1 MSEQVKNIAMIS
13 LEDGV
18 AMPGLS
24 FYLDAVKRDACE
36 AVKYTVKED
45 SYVFLANPMPD
56 KVAGKVVFYPVGVV
70 AKIKQYVRNSNKT
83 MRVLMQSV
91 KRAKLVEYKKNT
103 CYMCSVQELEDKDD
117 TTADERKA
125 IMSLLRDKLRESA
138 DSGMTRNSVLF
149 SKVLAND
156 TIGSLTDA
164 MADYITIPNDNR
176 QELLE
181 LVDVK
186 ERAFRLIQII
196 DEELEVSKIKREIAE
211 KTNQESAKNQRNF
224 ILREQMSVIRRELG
238 EDGTDEKAEEF
249 QKRLDEAGCSQEVYD
264 KIAKEIKNYKSIP
277 ISSMESSV
285 AANYIDVMLSYPW
298 SVSTEDNDDIKSA
311 IEILNKDHYG
321 LEEVKDRI
329 IDYLAVHILNKKGNL
344 PIICLVGPP
353 GTGKTSIARS
363 IARATHRKYVRLSL
377 GGVRDEAEIRGHR
390 KTYVGAM
397 PGRIV
402 QSIIKAKV
410 NNPLMLLDE
419 IDKVSS
425 DYKGDVSSALLEVL
439 DGEQNREF
447 NDHYMAVPVDLSNVL
462 FIATAN
468 DISAIPG
475 PLLDRMEIIEI
486 SGYTENEKY
495 NIARLYLIDKTR
507 ENNGLSK
514 SQFKMDAGSIKDVIR
529 HYTREAG
536 VRNLERSIDK
546 ACRKACRKLLT
557 GEIDAAKITKKNIQD
572 YLGPYKYKD
581 EKGNLKDRV
590 GAVTGLAWTA
600 VGGVTLEIEVNVL
613 PGTGALQ
620 LTGKMGDVMK
630 ESAYAGMSYIR
641 SLKESA
647 ALGDDYF
654 AKHDFH
660 IHIPEG
666 AVPKDGPS
674 AGITMATALYSA
686 IFGVPVDGKTAMTG
700 EITLRGEVLPIGG
713 LKEKLL
719 AAKMQGIK
727 KVLIPEA
734 NESDYLQLDSDI
746 VDGLDIHLVNK
757 MKQVLD
763 YALVGGTNGCK
774 KC

>member
-1 MSEQVKNIAMIS
+1 MNKEIKNIAMIS
-13 LEDGV
+13 LKDGV
-18 AMPGLS
+18 AMPGVS

-36 AVKYTVKED
+36 AVKRTVKDD
-45 SYVFLANPMPD
+45 SYIFLAIPTSE
-56 KVAGKVVFYPVGVV
+56 KIAGKVTFYPVGVI
-70 AKIKQYVRNSNKT
+70 ARIKQYVRNTNKT
-83 MRVLMQSV
+83 MRVLLQSV
-91 KRAKLVEYKKNT
+91 KRAQLIEYNKDT
-103 CYMCSVQELEDKDD
+103 CYMCSVHEIDEKDEV
-117 TTADERKA
+117 TADEKRA
-125 IMSLLRDKLRESA
+125 ILSLLRDKLKEA
-138 DSGMTRNSVLF
+138 VDNGMTRNNVMF
-149 SKVLAND
+149 SKVAAND
-156 TIGSLTDA
+156 SIGSLTDS
-164 MADYITIPNDNR
+164 MADYITIPNDSR
-176 QELLE
+176 QELIE

-186 ERAFRLIQII
+186 ERAFRFIQIL
-196 DEELEVSKIKREIAE
+196 DEELEVAKIKREILE

-224 ILREQMSVIRRELG
+224 ILREQMAVIRRELG
-238 EDGTDEKAEEF
+238 EDGTDEKVDEF
-249 QKRLDEAGCSQEVYD
+249 QKRLDASGCSPEVYE
-264 KIAKEIKNYKSIP
+264 KISKEIKNYKSIP
-277 ISSMESSV
+277 LSSMESSV
-285 AANYIDVMLSYPW
+285 TANYIDVMLSYPW
-298 SVSTEDNDDIKSA
+298 NIATEENSDIKSA
-311 IEILNKDHYG
+311 IDILDKDHYG

-363 IARATHRKYVRLSL
+363 IARATERKYIRLSL

-402 QSIIKAKV
+402 QSMIKAKV

-419 IDKVSS
+419 IDKVGS

-439 DGEQNREF
+439 DSEQNNEF
-447 NDHYMAVPVDLSNVL
+447 NDHYMGVPVDLSNVL

-468 DISAIPG
+468 DISTIPG

-495 NIARLYLIDKTR
+495 NIAKLYLVDKTR
-507 ENNGLSK
+507 ERNGLTK
-514 SQFKMDAGSIKDVIR
+514 IQFKMDAGAIRDIIR

-536 VRNLERSIDK
+536 VRNLERNIDK
-546 ACRKACRKLLT
+546 VCRKACRKILA
-557 GEIDAAKITKKNIQD
+557 GEIETAKITKKNIQD
-572 YLGPYKYKD
+572 YIGPYKYKD
-581 EKGNLKDRV
+581 EKNNLKDRV
-590 GAVTGLAWTA
+590 GVVTGLAWTA

-613 PGTGALQ
+613 PGSGAVQ

-654 AKHDFH
+654 TKHDFH

-686 IFGVPVDGKTAMTG
+686 IFSAPVDGKTAMTG

-719 AAKMQGIK
+719 AAKLQGVK
-727 KVLIPEA
+727 RVLIPAA

-746 VDGLDIHLVNK
+746 VSGLEIHLVDK
-757 MKQVLD
+757 MRQVLD
-763 YALVGGTNGCK
+763 YALVR
-774 KC
+774 

>member
-1 MSEQVKNIAMIS
+1 MNKEIKNIAMIS
-13 LEDGV
+13 LKDGV
-18 AMPGLS
+18 AMPGVS

-36 AVKYTVKED
+36 AVKRTVKDD
-45 SYVFLANPMPD
+45 SYIFLATPTSE
-56 KVAGKVVFYPVGVV
+56 KIAGKVTFYPVGVI
-70 AKIKQYVRNSNKT
+70 ARIKQYVRNTNKT
-83 MRVLMQSV
+83 MRVLLQSV
-91 KRAKLVEYKKNT
+91 KRAQLIEYNKDT
-103 CYMCSVQELEDKDD
+103 CYMCSVHEIDEKDEV
-117 TTADERKA
+117 TADEKRA
-125 IMSLLRDKLRESA
+125 ILSLLRDKLKEA
-138 DSGMTRNSVLF
+138 VDNGMTRNNVMF
-149 SKVLAND
+149 SKVAAND
-156 TIGSLTDA
+156 SIGSLTDS
-164 MADYITIPNDNR
+164 MADYITIPNDSR
-176 QELLE
+176 QELIE

-186 ERAFRLIQII
+186 ERAFRFIQIL
-196 DEELEVSKIKREIAE
+196 DEELEVAKIKREILE

-224 ILREQMSVIRRELG
+224 ILREQMAVIRRELG
-238 EDGTDEKAEEF
+238 EDGTDEKVDEF
-249 QKRLDEAGCSQEVYD
+249 QKRLDASGCSPEVYE
-264 KIAKEIKNYKSIP
+264 KISKEINNYKSIP
-277 ISSMESSV
+277 LSSMESSV
-285 AANYIDVMLSYPW
+285 TANYIDVMLSYPW
-298 SVSTEDNDDIKSA
+298 NIATEENSDIKSA
-311 IEILNKDHYG
+311 IDTLDKDHYG

-363 IARATHRKYVRLSL
+363 IARATERKYIRLSL

-402 QSIIKAKV
+402 QSMIKAKV

-419 IDKVSS
+419 IDKVGS
-425 DYKGDVSSALLEVL
+425 DYKGDASSALLEVL
-439 DGEQNREF
+439 DSEQNNEF
-447 NDHYMAVPVDLSNVL
+447 NDHYMGVPVDLSNVL

-468 DISAIPG
+468 DISTIPG

-495 NIARLYLIDKTR
+495 NIAKLYLVDKTR
-507 ENNGLSK
+507 ERNGLTK
-514 SQFKMDAGSIKDVIR
+514 VQFKMDAGAIRDIIR

-536 VRNLERSIDK
+536 VRNLERNIDK
-546 ACRKACRKLLT
+546 VCRKACRKILA
-557 GEIDAAKITKKNIQD
+557 GEIETAKITKKNIQD
-572 YLGPYKYKD
+572 YIGPYKYKD
-581 EKGNLKDRV
+581 EKNNLKDRV
-590 GAVTGLAWTA
+590 GVVTGLAWTA

-613 PGTGALQ
+613 PGSGAVQ

-654 AKHDFH
+654 TKHDFH

-686 IFGVPVDGKTAMTG
+686 IFDAPVDGKTAMTG

-719 AAKMQGIK
+719 AAKLQGVK
-727 KVLIPEA
+727 RVLIPAA
-734 NESDYLQLDSDI
+734 NESDYLQLDFDI
-746 VDGLDIHLVNK
+746 VSGLEIHLVDK
-757 MKQVLD
+757 MRQVLD
-763 YALVGGTNGCK
+763 YALVR
-774 KC
+774 

>member
-1 MSEQVKNIAMIS
+1 MNKEIKNIAMIS
-13 LEDGV
+13 LKDGV
-18 AMPGLS
+18 AMPGVS

-36 AVKYTVKED
+36 AVKRTVKDD
-45 SYVFLANPMPD
+45 SYIFLATPTSE
-56 KVAGKVVFYPVGVV
+56 KIAGKVTFYPVGVI
-70 AKIKQYVRNSNKT
+70 ARIKQYVRNTNKT
-83 MRVLMQSV
+83 MRVLLQSV
-91 KRAKLVEYKKNT
+91 KRAQLIEYNKDT
-103 CYMCSVQELEDKDD
+103 CYMCSVHEIDEKDEV
-117 TTADERKA
+117 TADEKRA
-125 IMSLLRDKLRESA
+125 ILSLLRDKLKEA
-138 DSGMTRNSVLF
+138 VDNGMTRNNVMF
-149 SKVLAND
+149 SKVAAND
-156 TIGSLTDA
+156 SIGSLTDS
-164 MADYITIPNDNR
+164 MADYITIPNDSR
-176 QELLE
+176 QELIE

-186 ERAFRLIQII
+186 ERAFRFIQIL
-196 DEELEVSKIKREIAE
+196 DEELEVAKIKREILE

-224 ILREQMSVIRRELG
+224 ILREQMAVIRRELG
-238 EDGTDEKAEEF
+238 EDGTDEKVDEF
-249 QKRLDEAGCSQEVYD
+249 QKRLDASGCSPEVYE
-264 KIAKEIKNYKSIP
+264 KISKEIKNYKSIP
-277 ISSMESSV
+277 LSSMESSV
-285 AANYIDVMLSYPW
+285 TANYIDVMLSYPW
-298 SVSTEDNDDIKSA
+298 NIATEENSDIKSA
-311 IEILNKDHYG
+311 IDILDKDHYG

-363 IARATHRKYVRLSL
+363 IARATERKYIRLSL

-402 QSIIKAKV
+402 QSMIKAKV

-419 IDKVSS
+419 IDKVGS

-439 DGEQNREF
+439 DSEQNNEF
-447 NDHYMAVPVDLSNVL
+447 NDHYMGVPVDLSNVL

-468 DISAIPG
+468 DISTIPG

-495 NIARLYLIDKTR
+495 NIAKLYLVDKTR
-507 ENNGLSK
+507 ERNGLTK
-514 SQFKMDAGSIKDVIR
+514 IQFKMNAGAIRDIIR

-536 VRNLERSIDK
+536 VRNLERNIDK
-546 ACRKACRKLLT
+546 VCRKACRKILA
-557 GEIDAAKITKKNIQD
+557 GEIETAKITKKNIQD
-572 YLGPYKYKD
+572 YIGPYKYKD
-581 EKGNLKDRV
+581 EKNNLKDRV
-590 GAVTGLAWTA
+590 GVVTGLAWTA

-613 PGTGALQ
+613 PGSGAVQ

-654 AKHDFH
+654 TKHDFH

-686 IFGVPVDGKTAMTG
+686 IFSAPVDGKTAMTG

-719 AAKMQGIK
+719 AAKLQGVK
-727 KVLIPEA
+727 RVLIPAA

-746 VDGLDIHLVNK
+746 VSGLEIHLVDK
-757 MKQVLD
+757 MRQVLD
-763 YALVGGTNGCK
+763 YALVR
-774 KC
+774 

>member
-1 MSEQVKNIAMIS
+1 MNKEIKNIAMIS
-13 LEDGV
+13 LKDGV
-18 AMPGLS
+18 AMPGVS

-36 AVKYTVKED
+36 AVKRTVKDD
-45 SYVFLANPMPD
+45 SYIFLATPTSE
-56 KVAGKVVFYPVGVV
+56 KIAGKVTFYPVGVI
-70 AKIKQYVRNSNKT
+70 ARIKQYVRNTNKT
-83 MRVLMQSV
+83 MRVLLQSV
-91 KRAKLVEYKKNT
+91 KRAQLIEYNKDT
-103 CYMCSVQELEDKDD
+103 CYMCSVHEIDEKDEV
-117 TTADERKA
+117 TADEKRA
-125 IMSLLRDKLRESA
+125 ILSLLRDKLKEA
-138 DSGMTRNSVLF
+138 VDNGMTRNNVMF
-149 SKVLAND
+149 SKVAAND
-156 TIGSLTDA
+156 SIGSLTDS
-164 MADYITIPNDNR
+164 MADYITIPNDSR
-176 QELLE
+176 QELIE

-186 ERAFRLIQII
+186 ERAFRFIQIL
-196 DEELEVSKIKREIAE
+196 DEELEVAKIKREILE

-224 ILREQMSVIRRELG
+224 ILREQMAVIRRELG
-238 EDGTDEKAEEF
+238 EDGTDEKVDEF
-249 QKRLDEAGCSQEVYD
+249 QKRLDASGCSPEVYE
-264 KIAKEIKNYKSIP
+264 KISKEIKNYKSIP
-277 ISSMESSV
+277 LSSMESSV
-285 AANYIDVMLSYPW
+285 TANYIDVMLSYPW
-298 SVSTEDNDDIKSA
+298 NIATEENSDIKSA
-311 IEILNKDHYG
+311 IDILDKDHYG

-363 IARATHRKYVRLSL
+363 IARATERKYIRLSL

-402 QSIIKAKV
+402 QSMIKAKV

-419 IDKVSS
+419 IDKVGS

-439 DGEQNREF
+439 DSEQNNEF
-447 NDHYMAVPVDLSNVL
+447 NDHYMGVPVDLSNVL

-468 DISAIPG
+468 DISTIPG

-495 NIARLYLIDKTR
+495 NIAKLYLVDKTR
-507 ENNGLSK
+507 ERNGLTK
-514 SQFKMDAGSIKDVIR
+514 IQFKMDAGAIRDIIR

-536 VRNLERSIDK
+536 VRNLERNIDK
-546 ACRKACRKLLT
+546 VCRKACRKILA
-557 GEIDAAKITKKNIQD
+557 GEIETAKITKKNIQD
-572 YLGPYKYKD
+572 YIGPYKYKD
-581 EKGNLKDRV
+581 EKNNLKDRV
-590 GAVTGLAWTA
+590 GVVTGLAWTA

-613 PGTGALQ
+613 PGSGAVQ

-654 AKHDFH
+654 TKHDFH

-686 IFGVPVDGKTAMTG
+686 IFSAPVDGKTAMTG

-719 AAKMQGIK
+719 AAKLKGVK
-727 KVLIPEA
+727 RVLIPAA

-746 VDGLDIHLVNK
+746 VSGLEIHLVDK
-757 MKQVLD
+757 MRQVLD
-763 YALVGGTNGCK
+763 YALVR
-774 KC
+774 

>member
-1 MSEQVKNIAMIS
+1 MNKEIKNIAMIS
-13 LEDGV
+13 LKDGV
-18 AMPGLS
+18 AMPGVS

-36 AVKYTVKED
+36 AVKRTVKDD
-45 SYVFLANPMPD
+45 SYIFLATPTSE
-56 KVAGKVVFYPVGVV
+56 KIAGKVTFYPVGVI
-70 AKIKQYVRNSNKT
+70 ARIKQYVRNTNKT
-83 MRVLMQSV
+83 MRVLLQSV
-91 KRAKLVEYKKNT
+91 KRAQLIEYNKDT
-103 CYMCSVQELEDKDD
+103 CYMCSVHEIDEKDEV
-117 TTADERKA
+117 TADEKRA
-125 IMSLLRDKLRESA
+125 ILSLLRDKLKEA
-138 DSGMTRNSVLF
+138 VDNGMTRNNVMF
-149 SKVLAND
+149 SKVAAND
-156 TIGSLTDA
+156 SIGSLTDS
-164 MADYITIPNDNR
+164 MADYITIPNDSR
-176 QELLE
+176 QELIE

-186 ERAFRLIQII
+186 ERAFRFIQIL
-196 DEELEVSKIKREIAE
+196 DEELEVAKIKREILE

-224 ILREQMSVIRRELG
+224 ILREQMAVIRRELG
-238 EDGTDEKAEEF
+238 EDGTDEKVDEF
-249 QKRLDEAGCSQEVYD
+249 QKRLDASGCSPEVYE
-264 KIAKEIKNYKSIP
+264 KISKEIKNYKSIP
-277 ISSMESSV
+277 LSSMESSV
-285 AANYIDVMLSYPW
+285 TANYIDVMLSYPW
-298 SVSTEDNDDIKSA
+298 NIATEENSDIKSA
-311 IEILNKDHYG
+311 IDILDKDHYG

-363 IARATHRKYVRLSL
+363 IARATERKYIRLSL

-397 PGRIV
+397 PGRVV
-402 QSIIKAKV
+402 QSMIKAKV

-419 IDKVSS
+419 IDKVGS

-439 DGEQNREF
+439 DSEQNNEF
-447 NDHYMAVPVDLSNVL
+447 NDHYMGVPVDLSNVL

-468 DISAIPG
+468 DISTIPG

-495 NIARLYLIDKTR
+495 NIAKLYLVDKTR
-507 ENNGLSK
+507 ERNGLTK
-514 SQFKMDAGSIKDVIR
+514 IQFKMDAGAIRDIIR

-536 VRNLERSIDK
+536 VRNLERNIDK
-546 ACRKACRKLLT
+546 VCRKACRKILA
-557 GEIDAAKITKKNIQD
+557 GEIETAKITKKNIQD
-572 YLGPYKYKD
+572 YIGPYKYKD
-581 EKGNLKDRV
+581 EKNNLKDRV
-590 GAVTGLAWTA
+590 GVVTGLAWTA

-613 PGTGALQ
+613 PGSGAVQ

-654 AKHDFH
+654 TKHDFH

-686 IFGVPVDGKTAMTG
+686 IFSAPVDGKTAMTG

-719 AAKMQGIK
+719 AAKLQGVK
-727 KVLIPEA
+727 RVLIPAA

-746 VDGLDIHLVNK
+746 VSGLEIHLVDK
-757 MKQVLD
+757 MRQVLD
-763 YALVGGTNGCK
+763 YALVR
-774 KC
+774 

>member
-1 MSEQVKNIAMIS
+1 MNKEIKNIAMIS
-13 LEDGV
+13 LKDGV
-18 AMPGLS
+18 AMPGVS

-36 AVKYTVKED
+36 AVKRTVKDD
-45 SYVFLANPMPD
+45 SYIFLATPTSE
-56 KVAGKVVFYPVGVV
+56 KIAGKVTLYPVGVI
-70 AKIKQYVRNSNKT
+70 ARIKQYVRNTNKT
-83 MRVLMQSV
+83 MRVLLQSV
-91 KRAKLVEYKKNT
+91 KRAQLIEYNKDT
-103 CYMCSVQELEDKDD
+103 CYMCSVHEIDEKDEV
-117 TTADERKA
+117 TADEKRA
-125 IMSLLRDKLRESA
+125 ILSLLRDKLKEA
-138 DSGMTRNSVLF
+138 VDNGMTRNNVMF
-149 SKVLAND
+149 SKVAAND
-156 TIGSLTDA
+156 SIGSLTDS
-164 MADYITIPNDNR
+164 MADYITIPNDSR
-176 QELLE
+176 QELIE

-186 ERAFRLIQII
+186 ERAFRFIQIL
-196 DEELEVSKIKREIAE
+196 DEELEVAKIKREILE

-224 ILREQMSVIRRELG
+224 ILREQMAVIRRELG
-238 EDGTDEKAEEF
+238 EDGTDEKVDEF
-249 QKRLDEAGCSQEVYD
+249 QKRLDASGCSPEVYE
-264 KIAKEIKNYKSIP
+264 KISKEIKNYKSIP
-277 ISSMESSV
+277 LSSMESSV
-285 AANYIDVMLSYPW
+285 TANYIDVMLSYPW
-298 SVSTEDNDDIKSA
+298 NIATEENSDIKSA
-311 IEILNKDHYG
+311 IDILDKDHYG

-363 IARATHRKYVRLSL
+363 IARATERKYIRLSL

-402 QSIIKAKV
+402 QSMIKAKV

-419 IDKVSS
+419 IDKVGS

-439 DGEQNREF
+439 DSEQNNEF
-447 NDHYMAVPVDLSNVL
+447 NDHYMGVPVDLSNVL

-468 DISAIPG
+468 DISTIPG

-495 NIARLYLIDKTR
+495 NIAKLYLVDKTR
-507 ENNGLSK
+507 ERNGLTK
-514 SQFKMDAGSIKDVIR
+514 IQFKMDAGAIRDIIR

-536 VRNLERSIDK
+536 VRNLERNIDK
-546 ACRKACRKLLT
+546 VCRKACRKILA
-557 GEIDAAKITKKNIQD
+557 GEIETAKITKKNIQD
-572 YLGPYKYKD
+572 YIGPYKYKD
-581 EKGNLKDRV
+581 EKNNLKDRV
-590 GAVTGLAWTA
+590 GVVTGLAWTA

-613 PGTGALQ
+613 PGSGAVQ

-654 AKHDFH
+654 TKHDFH

-686 IFGVPVDGKTAMTG
+686 IFSAPVDGKTAMTG

-719 AAKMQGIK
+719 AAKLQGVK
-727 KVLIPEA
+727 RVLIPAA

-746 VDGLDIHLVNK
+746 VSGLEIHLVDK
-757 MKQVLD
+757 MRQVLD
-763 YALVGGTNGCK
+763 YALVR
-774 KC
+774 

>member
-1 MSEQVKNIAMIS
+1 MNKEIKNIAMIS
-13 LEDGV
+13 LKDGV
-18 AMPGLS
+18 AMPGVS

-36 AVKYTVKED
+36 AVKRTVKDD
-45 SYVFLANPMPD
+45 SYIFLATPTSE
-56 KVAGKVVFYPVGVV
+56 KIAGKVTFYPVGVI
-70 AKIKQYVRNSNKT
+70 ARIKQYVRNTNKT
-83 MRVLMQSV
+83 MRVLLQSV
-91 KRAKLVEYKKNT
+91 KRAQLIEYNKDT
-103 CYMCSVQELEDKDD
+103 CYMCSVHEIDEKDEV
-117 TTADERKA
+117 TADEKRA
-125 IMSLLRDKLRESA
+125 ILSLLRDKLKEA
-138 DSGMTRNSVLF
+138 VDNGMTRNNVMF
-149 SKVLAND
+149 SKVAAND
-156 TIGSLTDA
+156 SIGSLTDS
-164 MADYITIPNDNR
+164 MADYITIPNDSR
-176 QELLE
+176 QELIE

-186 ERAFRLIQII
+186 ERAFRFIQIL
-196 DEELEVSKIKREIAE
+196 DEELEVAKIKREILE

-224 ILREQMSVIRRELG
+224 ILREQMAVIRRELG
-238 EDGTDEKAEEF
+238 EDGTDEKVDEF
-249 QKRLDEAGCSQEVYD
+249 QKRLDASGCSPEVYE
-264 KIAKEIKNYKSIP
+264 KISKEIKNYKSIP
-277 ISSMESSV
+277 LSSMESSV
-285 AANYIDVMLSYPW
+285 TANYIDVMLSYPW
-298 SVSTEDNDDIKSA
+298 NIATEENSDIKSA
-311 IEILNKDHYG
+311 IDILDKDHYG

-363 IARATHRKYVRLSL
+363 IARATERKYIRLSL

-402 QSIIKAKV
+402 QSMIKAKV

-419 IDKVSS
+419 IDKVGS

-439 DGEQNREF
+439 DSEQNNEF
-447 NDHYMAVPVDLSNVL
+447 NDHYMGVPVDLSNVL

-468 DISAIPG
+468 DISTIPG

-495 NIARLYLIDKTR
+495 NIAKLYLVDKTR
-507 ENNGLSK
+507 ERNGLTK
-514 SQFKMDAGSIKDVIR
+514 IQFKMDAGAIRDIIR

-536 VRNLERSIDK
+536 VRNLERNIDK
-546 ACRKACRKLLT
+546 VCRKACRKILA
-557 GEIDAAKITKKNIQD
+557 GEIETAKITKKNIQD
-572 YLGPYKYKD
+572 YIGPYKYKD
-581 EKGNLKDRV
+581 EKNNLKDRV
-590 GAVTGLAWTA
+590 GVVTGLAWTA

-613 PGTGALQ
+613 PGSGAVQ

-654 AKHDFH
+654 TKHDFH
-660 IHIPEG
+660 IHILEG

-686 IFGVPVDGKTAMTG
+686 IFSAPVDGKTAMTG

-719 AAKMQGIK
+719 AAKLQGVK
-727 KVLIPEA
+727 RVLIPAA

-746 VDGLDIHLVNK
+746 VSGLEIHLVDK
-757 MKQVLD
+757 MRQVLD
-763 YALVGGTNGCK
+763 YALVR
-774 KC
+774 

>member
-1 MSEQVKNIAMIS
+1 MNKEIKNIAMIS
-13 LEDGV
+13 LKDGV
-18 AMPGLS
+18 AMPGVS

-36 AVKYTVKED
+36 AVKRTVKDD
-45 SYVFLANPMPD
+45 SYIFLATPTSE
-56 KVAGKVVFYPVGVV
+56 KIAGKVTFYPVGVI
-70 AKIKQYVRNSNKT
+70 ARIKQYVRNTNKT
-83 MRVLMQSV
+83 MRVLLQSV
-91 KRAKLVEYKKNT
+91 KRAQLIEYNKDT
-103 CYMCSVQELEDKDD
+103 CYMCSVHEIDEKDEV
-117 TTADERKA
+117 TADEKRA
-125 IMSLLRDKLRESA
+125 ILSLLRDKLKEA
-138 DSGMTRNSVLF
+138 VDNGMTRNNVMF
-149 SKVLAND
+149 SKVAAND
-156 TIGSLTDA
+156 SIGSLTDS
-164 MADYITIPNDNR
+164 MADYITIPNDSR
-176 QELLE
+176 QELIE

-186 ERAFRLIQII
+186 ERAFRFIQIL
-196 DEELEVSKIKREIAE
+196 DEELEVAKIKREILE

-224 ILREQMSVIRRELG
+224 ILREQMAVIRRELG
-238 EDGTDEKAEEF
+238 EDGTDEKVDEF
-249 QKRLDEAGCSQEVYD
+249 QKRLDASGCSPEVYE
-264 KIAKEIKNYKSIP
+264 KISKEINNYKSIP
-277 ISSMESSV
+277 LSSMESSV
-285 AANYIDVMLSYPW
+285 TANYIDVMLSYPW
-298 SVSTEDNDDIKSA
+298 NIATEENSDIKSA
-311 IEILNKDHYG
+311 IDTLDKDHYG

-363 IARATHRKYVRLSL
+363 IARATERKYIRLSL

-402 QSIIKAKV
+402 QSMIKAKV

-419 IDKVSS
+419 IDKVGS

-439 DGEQNREF
+439 DSEQNNEF
-447 NDHYMAVPVDLSNVL
+447 NDHYMGVPVDLSNVL

-468 DISAIPG
+468 DISTIPG

-495 NIARLYLIDKTR
+495 NIAKLYLVDKTR
-507 ENNGLSK
+507 ERNGLTK
-514 SQFKMDAGSIKDVIR
+514 VQFKMDAGAIRDIIR

-536 VRNLERSIDK
+536 VRNLERNIDK
-546 ACRKACRKLLT
+546 VCRKACRKILA
-557 GEIDAAKITKKNIQD
+557 GEIETAKITKKNIQD
-572 YLGPYKYKD
+572 YIGPYKYKD
-581 EKGNLKDRV
+581 EKNNLKDRV
-590 GAVTGLAWTA
+590 GVVTGLAWTA

-613 PGTGALQ
+613 PGSGAVQ

-654 AKHDFH
+654 TKHDFH

-686 IFGVPVDGKTAMTG
+686 IFSAPVDGKTAMTG

-719 AAKMQGIK
+719 AAKLQGVK
-727 KVLIPEA
+727 RVLIPAA
-734 NESDYLQLDSDI
+734 NESDYLQLDFDI
-746 VDGLDIHLVNK
+746 VSGLEIHLVDK
-757 MKQVLD
+757 MRQVLD
-763 YALVGGTNGCK
+763 YALVR
-774 KC
+774 

>member
-1 MSEQVKNIAMIS
+1 MNKEIKNIAMIS
-13 LEDGV
+13 LKDGV
-18 AMPGLS
+18 AMPGVS

-36 AVKYTVKED
+36 AVKRTVKDD
-45 SYVFLANPMPD
+45 SYIFLATPTSE
-56 KVAGKVVFYPVGVV
+56 KIAGKVTFYPVGVI
-70 AKIKQYVRNSNKT
+70 ARIKQYVRNTNKT
-83 MRVLMQSV
+83 MRVLLQSV
-91 KRAKLVEYKKNT
+91 KRAQLIEYNKDT
-103 CYMCSVQELEDKDD
+103 CYMCSVHEIDEKDEV
-117 TTADERKA
+117 TADEKRA
-125 IMSLLRDKLRESA
+125 ILSLLRDKLKEA
-138 DSGMTRNSVLF
+138 VDNGMTRNNVMF
-149 SKVLAND
+149 SKVAAND
-156 TIGSLTDA
+156 SIGSLTDS
-164 MADYITIPNDNR
+164 MADYITIPNDSR
-176 QELLE
+176 QELIE

-186 ERAFRLIQII
+186 ERAFRFIQIL
-196 DEELEVSKIKREIAE
+196 DEELEVAKIKREILE

-224 ILREQMSVIRRELG
+224 ILREQMAVIRRELG
-238 EDGTDEKAEEF
+238 EDGTDEKVDEF
-249 QKRLDEAGCSQEVYD
+249 QKRLDASGCSPEVYE
-264 KIAKEIKNYKSIP
+264 KISKEINNYKSIP
-277 ISSMESSV
+277 LSSMESSV
-285 AANYIDVMLSYPW
+285 TANYIDVMLSYPW
-298 SVSTEDNDDIKSA
+298 NIATEENSDIKSA
-311 IEILNKDHYG
+311 IDILDKDHYG

-363 IARATHRKYVRLSL
+363 IARATERKYIRLSL

-402 QSIIKAKV
+402 QSMIKAKV

-419 IDKVSS
+419 IDKVGS

-439 DGEQNREF
+439 DSEQNNEF
-447 NDHYMAVPVDLSNVL
+447 NDHYMGVPVDLSNVL

-468 DISAIPG
+468 DISTIPG

-495 NIARLYLIDKTR
+495 NIAKLYLVDKTR
-507 ENNGLSK
+507 ERNGLTK
-514 SQFKMDAGSIKDVIR
+514 IQFKMDAGAIRDIIR

-536 VRNLERSIDK
+536 VRNLERNIDK
-546 ACRKACRKLLT
+546 VCRKACRKILA
-557 GEIDAAKITKKNIQD
+557 GEIETAKITKKNIQD
-572 YLGPYKYKD
+572 YIGPYKYKD
-581 EKGNLKDRV
+581 EKNNLKDRV
-590 GAVTGLAWTA
+590 GVVTGLAWTA

-613 PGTGALQ
+613 PGLGAVQ

-654 AKHDFH
+654 TKHDFH

-686 IFGVPVDGKTAMTG
+686 IFSAPVDGKTAMTG

-719 AAKMQGIK
+719 AAKLQGVK
-727 KVLIPEA
+727 RVLIPAA

-746 VDGLDIHLVNK
+746 VSGLEIHLVDK
-757 MKQVLD
+757 MRQVLD
-763 YALVGGTNGCK
+763 YALVR
-774 KC
+774 

>member
-1 MSEQVKNIAMIS
+1 MNKEIKNIAMIS
-13 LEDGV
+13 LKDGV
-18 AMPGLS
+18 AMPGVS

-36 AVKYTVKED
+36 AVKRTVKDD
-45 SYVFLANPMPD
+45 SYIFLATPTSE
-56 KVAGKVVFYPVGVV
+56 KIAGKVTFYPVGVI
-70 AKIKQYVRNSNKT
+70 ARIKQYVRNTNKT
-83 MRVLMQSV
+83 MRVLLQSV
-91 KRAKLVEYKKNT
+91 KRAQLIEYNKDT
-103 CYMCSVQELEDKDD
+103 CYMCSVHEIDEKDEV
-117 TTADERKA
+117 TADEKRA
-125 IMSLLRDKLRESA
+125 ILSLLRDKLKEA
-138 DSGMTRNSVLF
+138 VDNGMTRNNVMF
-149 SKVLAND
+149 SKVAAND
-156 TIGSLTDA
+156 SIGSLTDS
-164 MADYITIPNDNR
+164 MADYITIPNDSR
-176 QELLE
+176 QELIE

-186 ERAFRLIQII
+186 ERAFRFIQIL
-196 DEELEVSKIKREIAE
+196 DEELEVAKIKREILE

-224 ILREQMSVIRRELG
+224 ILREQMAVIRRELG
-238 EDGTDEKAEEF
+238 EDGTDEKVDEF
-249 QKRLDEAGCSQEVYD
+249 QKRLDASGCSPEVYE
-264 KIAKEIKNYKSIP
+264 KISKEIKNYKSIP
-277 ISSMESSV
+277 LSSMESSV
-285 AANYIDVMLSYPW
+285 TANYIDVMLSYPW
-298 SVSTEDNDDIKSA
+298 NIATEENSDIKSA
-311 IEILNKDHYG
+311 IDILDKDHYG

-363 IARATHRKYVRLSL
+363 IARATERKYIRLSL

-402 QSIIKAKV
+402 QSMIKAKV

-419 IDKVSS
+419 IDKVGS

-439 DGEQNREF
+439 DSEQNNEF
-447 NDHYMAVPVDLSNVL
+447 NDHYMGVPVDLSNVL

-468 DISAIPG
+468 DISTIPG

-495 NIARLYLIDKTR
+495 NIAKLYLVDKTR
-507 ENNGLSK
+507 ERNGLTK
-514 SQFKMDAGSIKDVIR
+514 IQFKMDAGAIRDIIR

-536 VRNLERSIDK
+536 VRNLERNIDK
-546 ACRKACRKLLT
+546 VCRKACRKILA
-557 GEIDAAKITKKNIQD
+557 GEIETAKITKKNIQD
-572 YLGPYKYKD
+572 YIGPYKYKD
-581 EKGNLKDRV
+581 EKNNLEDRV
-590 GAVTGLAWTA
+590 GVVTGLAWTA

-613 PGTGALQ
+613 PGSGAVQ

-654 AKHDFH
+654 TKHDFH

-686 IFGVPVDGKTAMTG
+686 IFSAPVDGKTAMTG

-719 AAKMQGIK
+719 AAKLQGVK
-727 KVLIPEA
+727 RVLIPAA

-746 VDGLDIHLVNK
+746 VSGLEIHLVDK
-757 MKQVLD
+757 MRQVLD
-763 YALVGGTNGCK
+763 YALVR
-774 KC
+774 

>member
-1 MSEQVKNIAMIS
+1 MSEETKTMAMIS
-13 LEDGV
+13 LEEGV
-18 AMPGLS
+18 AMPGLT

-36 AVKYTVKED
+36 AVKRTID
-45 SYVFLANPMPD
+45 NDDYVFLANPMRPKENEGD
-56 KVAGKVVFYPVGVV
+56 AFYPIGVI
-70 AKIKQYVRNSNKT
+70 ARIKQYVRNTNST
-83 MRVLMQSV
+83 MRVLLQSE
-91 KRAKLVEYKKNT
+91 KRARMITYQKAA
-103 CYMCSVQELEDKDD
+103 CYMCSVQDVEEKNDITDG
-117 TTADERKA
+117 ESKA
-125 IMSLLRDKLRESA
+125 MISLLKDKLREA
-138 DSGMTRNSVLF
+138 VDNGITRNSVLY
-149 SKVLAND
+149 SKVMMNES
-156 TIGSLTDA
+156 IGSLVDS
-164 MADYITIPNDNR
+164 MADYITLSNDNR

-181 LVDVK
+181 LLDVR
-186 ERAFRLIQII
+186 ERAYRLIQII
-196 DEELEVSKIKREIAE
+196 DEEIEIVKIKKDIME
-211 KTNQESAKNQRNF
+211 KTNLETAKNQKKY
-224 ILREQMSVIRRELG
+224 ILREQMSVIRKELG
-238 EDGTDEKAEEF
+238 EDGTEEKATEF
-249 QKRLDEAGCSQEVYD
+249 QRRLDEAGCSQEVYD
-264 KIAKEIKNYKSIP
+264 KISQEIKNYKNIP
-277 ISSMESSV
+277 LSSSESGV

-298 SVSTEDNDDIKSA
+298 NISTQDTSDIKTA
-311 IEILNKDHYG
+311 IDILDRDHYG

-329 IDYLAVHILNKKGNL
+329 IDYLAVHILNKKGSL

-363 IARATHRKYVRLSL
+363 IARATDRKYVRLSL

-402 QSIIKAKV
+402 QSIIKSKV

-439 DGEQNREF
+439 DGEQNGEF
-447 NDHYMAVPVDLSNVL
+447 NDHYMGVPVDLSNVL

-468 DISAIPG
+468 DITVIPG

-495 NIARLYLIDKTR
+495 NIARLYLVDKTR
-507 ENNGLSK
+507 KNNGLTK
-514 SQFKMDAGSIKDVIR
+514 SQFRLDAGAIRAIIR

-536 VRNLERSIDK
+536 VRNLERNIDK
-546 ACRKACRKLLT
+546 VCRKVCRKILI
-557 GEIDAAKITKKNIQD
+557 GDIEAAKVTKKNLQD

-581 EKGNLKDRV
+581 EKNDLKNRV

-613 PGTGALQ
+613 PGTGSIQ

-654 AKHDFH
+654 IKHDFH

-719 AAKMQGIK
+719 AAKMHGVK
-727 KVLIPEA
+727 RVLIPME
-734 NESDYLQLDSDI
+734 NESDYLQLDRDI
-746 VDGLDIHLVNK
+746 VSGLDIHLVEK
-757 MKQVLD
+757 MRQVLEF
-763 YALVGGTNGCK
+763 ALVR
-774 KC
+774 

>member
-1 MSEQVKNIAMIS
+1 MNKEIKNIAMIS
-13 LEDGV
+13 LKDGV
-18 AMPGLS
+18 AMPGVS

-36 AVKYTVKED
+36 AVKRTVKDD
-45 SYVFLANPMPD
+45 SYIFLATPTSE
-56 KVAGKVVFYPVGVV
+56 KIAGKVTFYPVGVI
-70 AKIKQYVRNSNKT
+70 ARIKQYVRNTNKT
-83 MRVLMQSV
+83 MRVLLQSV
-91 KRAKLVEYKKNT
+91 KRAQLIEYNKDT
-103 CYMCSVQELEDKDD
+103 CYMCSVHEIDEKDEV
-117 TTADERKA
+117 TADEKRA
-125 IMSLLRDKLRESA
+125 ILSLLRDKLKEA
-138 DSGMTRNSVLF
+138 VDNGMTRNNVMF
-149 SKVLAND
+149 SKVAAND
-156 TIGSLTDA
+156 SIGSLTDS
-164 MADYITIPNDNR
+164 MADYITIPNDSR
-176 QELLE
+176 QELIE

-186 ERAFRLIQII
+186 ERAFRFIQIL
-196 DEELEVSKIKREIAE
+196 DEELEVAKIKREILE

-224 ILREQMSVIRRELG
+224 ILREQMAVIRRELG
-238 EDGTDEKAEEF
+238 EDGTDEKVDEF
-249 QKRLDEAGCSQEVYD
+249 QKRFDASGCSPEVYE
-264 KIAKEIKNYKSIP
+264 KISKEIKNYKSIP
-277 ISSMESSV
+277 LSSMESSV
-285 AANYIDVMLSYPW
+285 TANYIDVMLSYPW
-298 SVSTEDNDDIKSA
+298 NIATEENSDIKSA
-311 IEILNKDHYG
+311 IDILDKDHYG

-363 IARATHRKYVRLSL
+363 IARATERKYIRLSL

-402 QSIIKAKV
+402 QSMIKAKV

-419 IDKVSS
+419 IDKVGS

-439 DGEQNREF
+439 DSEQNNEF
-447 NDHYMAVPVDLSNVL
+447 NDHYMGVPVDLSNVL

-468 DISAIPG
+468 DISTIPG

-495 NIARLYLIDKTR
+495 NIAKLYLVDKTR
-507 ENNGLSK
+507 ERNGLTK
-514 SQFKMDAGSIKDVIR
+514 VQFKMDAGAIRDIIR

-536 VRNLERSIDK
+536 VRNLERNIDK
-546 ACRKACRKLLT
+546 VCRKACRKILA
-557 GEIDAAKITKKNIQD
+557 GEIETAKITKKNIQD
-572 YLGPYKYKD
+572 YIGPYKYKD
-581 EKGNLKDRV
+581 EKNNLKDRV
-590 GAVTGLAWTA
+590 GVVTGLAWTA

-613 PGTGALQ
+613 PGSGAVQ

-654 AKHDFH
+654 TKHDFH

-686 IFGVPVDGKTAMTG
+686 IFSAPVDGKTAMTG

-719 AAKMQGIK
+719 AAKLQGVK
-727 KVLIPEA
+727 RVLIPAA

-746 VDGLDIHLVNK
+746 VSGLEIHLVDK
-757 MKQVLD
+757 MRQVLD
-763 YALVGGTNGCK
+763 YALVR
-774 KC
+774 

>member
-1 MSEQVKNIAMIS
+1 MNKEIKNIAMIS
-13 LEDGV
+13 LKDGV
-18 AMPGLS
+18 AMPGVS

-36 AVKYTVKED
+36 AVKRTVKDD
-45 SYVFLANPMPD
+45 SYIFLATPTSE
-56 KVAGKVVFYPVGVV
+56 KIAGKVTFYPVGVI
-70 AKIKQYVRNSNKT
+70 ARIKQYVRNTNKT
-83 MRVLMQSV
+83 MRVLLQSV
-91 KRAKLVEYKKNT
+91 KRAQLIEYNKDT
-103 CYMCSVQELEDKDD
+103 CYMCSVHEIDEKDEV
-117 TTADERKA
+117 TADEKRA
-125 IMSLLRDKLRESA
+125 ILSLLRDKLKEA
-138 DSGMTRNSVLF
+138 VDNGMTRNNVMF
-149 SKVLAND
+149 SKVAAND
-156 TIGSLTDA
+156 SIGSLTDS
-164 MADYITIPNDNR
+164 MADYITIPNDSR
-176 QELLE
+176 QELIE

-186 ERAFRLIQII
+186 ERAFRFIQIL
-196 DEELEVSKIKREIAE
+196 DEELEVAKIKREILE

-224 ILREQMSVIRRELG
+224 ILREQMAVIRRELG
-238 EDGTDEKAEEF
+238 EDGTDEKVDEF
-249 QKRLDEAGCSQEVYD
+249 QKRLDASGCSPEVYE
-264 KIAKEIKNYKSIP
+264 KISKEIKNYKSIP
-277 ISSMESSV
+277 LSSMESSV
-285 AANYIDVMLSYPW
+285 TANYIDVMLSYPW
-298 SVSTEDNDDIKSA
+298 NIATEEKSDIKSA
-311 IEILNKDHYG
+311 IDILDKDHYG

-363 IARATHRKYVRLSL
+363 IARATERKYIRLSL

-402 QSIIKAKV
+402 QSMIKAKV

-419 IDKVSS
+419 IDKVGS

-439 DGEQNREF
+439 DSEQNNEF
-447 NDHYMAVPVDLSNVL
+447 NDHYMGVPVDLSNVL

-468 DISAIPG
+468 DISTIPG

-495 NIARLYLIDKTR
+495 NIAKLYLVDKTR
-507 ENNGLSK
+507 ERNGLTK
-514 SQFKMDAGSIKDVIR
+514 IQFKMDAGAIRDIIR

-536 VRNLERSIDK
+536 VRNLERNIDK
-546 ACRKACRKLLT
+546 VCRKACRKILA
-557 GEIDAAKITKKNIQD
+557 GEIETAKITKKNIQD
-572 YLGPYKYKD
+572 YIGPYKYKD
-581 EKGNLKDRV
+581 EKNNLKDRV
-590 GAVTGLAWTA
+590 GVVTGLAWTA

-613 PGTGALQ
+613 PGSGAVQ

-630 ESAYAGMSYIR
+630 ESAYAGISYIR

-654 AKHDFH
+654 TKHDFH

-686 IFGVPVDGKTAMTG
+686 IFSAPVDGKTAMTG

-719 AAKMQGIK
+719 AAKLQGVK
-727 KVLIPEA
+727 RVLIPAA

-746 VDGLDIHLVNK
+746 VSGLEIHLVDK
-757 MKQVLD
+757 MRQVLD
-763 YALVGGTNGCK
+763 YALVR
-774 KC
+774 

>member
-1 MSEQVKNIAMIS
+1 MNKEIKNIAMIS
-13 LEDGV
+13 LKDGV
-18 AMPGLS
+18 VMPGVS

-36 AVKYTVKED
+36 AVKRTVKDD
-45 SYVFLANPMPD
+45 SYIFLATPTSE
-56 KVAGKVVFYPVGVV
+56 KIAGKVTFYPVGVI
-70 AKIKQYVRNSNKT
+70 ARIKQYVRNTNKT
-83 MRVLMQSV
+83 MRVLLQSV
-91 KRAKLVEYKKNT
+91 KRAQLIEYNKDT
-103 CYMCSVQELEDKDD
+103 CYMCSVHEIDEKDEV
-117 TTADERKA
+117 TADEKRA
-125 IMSLLRDKLRESA
+125 ILSLLRDKLKEA
-138 DSGMTRNSVLF
+138 VDNGMTRNNVMF
-149 SKVLAND
+149 SKVAAND
-156 TIGSLTDA
+156 SIGSLTDS
-164 MADYITIPNDNR
+164 MADYITIPNDSR
-176 QELLE
+176 QELIE

-186 ERAFRLIQII
+186 ERAFRFIQIL
-196 DEELEVSKIKREIAE
+196 DEELEVAKIKREILE

-224 ILREQMSVIRRELG
+224 ILREQMAVIRRELG
-238 EDGTDEKAEEF
+238 EDGTDEKVDEF
-249 QKRLDEAGCSQEVYD
+249 QKRLDASGCSPEVYE
-264 KIAKEIKNYKSIP
+264 KISKEIKNYKSIP
-277 ISSMESSV
+277 LSSMESSV
-285 AANYIDVMLSYPW
+285 TANYIDVMLSYPW
-298 SVSTEDNDDIKSA
+298 NIATEENSDIKSA
-311 IEILNKDHYG
+311 IDILDKDHYG

-363 IARATHRKYVRLSL
+363 IARATERKYIRLSL

-402 QSIIKAKV
+402 QSMIKAKV

-419 IDKVSS
+419 IDKVGS

-439 DGEQNREF
+439 DSEQNNEF
-447 NDHYMAVPVDLSNVL
+447 NDHYMGVPVDLSNVL

-468 DISAIPG
+468 DISTIPG

-495 NIARLYLIDKTR
+495 NIAKLYLVDKTR
-507 ENNGLSK
+507 ERNGLTK
-514 SQFKMDAGSIKDVIR
+514 IQFKMDAGAIRDIIR

-536 VRNLERSIDK
+536 VRNLERNIDK
-546 ACRKACRKLLT
+546 VCRKACRKILA
-557 GEIDAAKITKKNIQD
+557 GEIETAKITKKNIQD
-572 YLGPYKYKD
+572 YIGPYKYKD
-581 EKGNLKDRV
+581 EKNNLKDRV
-590 GAVTGLAWTA
+590 GVVTGLAWTA

-613 PGTGALQ
+613 PGSGAVQ

-654 AKHDFH
+654 TKHDFH

-686 IFGVPVDGKTAMTG
+686 IFSAPVDGKTAMTG

-719 AAKMQGIK
+719 AAKLQGVK
-727 KVLIPEA
+727 RVLIPAA

-746 VDGLDIHLVNK
+746 VSGLEIHLVDK
-757 MKQVLD
+757 MRQVLD
-763 YALVGGTNGCK
+763 YALVR
-774 KC
+774 

>member
-1 MSEQVKNIAMIS
+1 MNKEIKNIAMIS
-13 LEDGV
+13 LKDGV
-18 AMPGLS
+18 AMPGVS

-36 AVKYTVKED
+36 AVKRTVKDD
-45 SYVFLANPMPD
+45 SYIFLATPTSE
-56 KVAGKVVFYPVGVV
+56 KIAGKVTFYPVGVI
-70 AKIKQYVRNSNKT
+70 ARIKQYVRNTNKT
-83 MRVLMQSV
+83 MRVLLQSV
-91 KRAKLVEYKKNT
+91 KRAQLIEYNKDT
-103 CYMCSVQELEDKDD
+103 CYMCSVHEIDEKDEV
-117 TTADERKA
+117 TADEKRA
-125 IMSLLRDKLRESA
+125 ILSLLRDKLKEA
-138 DSGMTRNSVLF
+138 VDNGMTRNNVMF
-149 SKVLAND
+149 SKVAAND
-156 TIGSLTDA
+156 SIGSLTDS
-164 MADYITIPNDNR
+164 MADYITIPNDSR
-176 QELLE
+176 QELIE

-186 ERAFRLIQII
+186 ERAFRFIQIL
-196 DEELEVSKIKREIAE
+196 DEELEVAKIKREILE

-224 ILREQMSVIRRELG
+224 ILREQMAVIRRELG
-238 EDGTDEKAEEF
+238 EDGTDEKVDEF
-249 QKRLDEAGCSQEVYD
+249 QKRLDASGCSPEVYE
-264 KIAKEIKNYKSIP
+264 KISKEIKNYKSIP
-277 ISSMESSV
+277 LSSMESSV
-285 AANYIDVMLSYPW
+285 TANYIDVMLSYPW
-298 SVSTEDNDDIKSA
+298 NIATEENSDIKSA
-311 IEILNKDHYG
+311 IDILDKDHYG

-363 IARATHRKYVRLSL
+363 IARATERKYIRLSL

-402 QSIIKAKV
+402 QSMIKAKV

-419 IDKVSS
+419 IDKVGS

-439 DGEQNREF
+439 DSEQNNEF
-447 NDHYMAVPVDLSNVL
+447 NDHYMGVPVDLSNVL

-468 DISAIPG
+468 DISTIPG

-495 NIARLYLIDKTR
+495 NIAKLYLVDKTR
-507 ENNGLSK
+507 ERNGLTK
-514 SQFKMDAGSIKDVIR
+514 IQFKMDAGAIRDIIR

-536 VRNLERSIDK
+536 VRNLERNIDK
-546 ACRKACRKLLT
+546 VCRKACRKILA
-557 GEIDAAKITKKNIQD
+557 GEIETAKITKKNIQD
-572 YLGPYKYKD
+572 YIGPYKYKD
-581 EKGNLKDRV
+581 EKNNLKDRV
-590 GAVTGLAWTA
+590 GVVTGLAWTA

-613 PGTGALQ
+613 PGSGAVQ

-654 AKHDFH
+654 TKHDFH

-686 IFGVPVDGKTAMTG
+686 IFSAPGDGKTAMTG

-719 AAKMQGIK
+719 AAKLQGVK
-727 KVLIPEA
+727 RVLIPAA

-746 VDGLDIHLVNK
+746 VSGLEIHLVDK
-757 MKQVLD
+757 MRQVLD
-763 YALVGGTNGCK
+763 YALVR
-774 KC
+774 

>member
-1 MSEQVKNIAMIS
+1 MNKEIKNIAMIS
-13 LEDGV
+13 LKDGV
-18 AMPGLS
+18 AMPGVS

-36 AVKYTVKED
+36 AVKRTVKDD
-45 SYVFLANPMPD
+45 SYIFLATPTSE
-56 KVAGKVVFYPVGVV
+56 KIAGKVTFYPVGVI
-70 AKIKQYVRNSNKT
+70 ARIKQYVRNTNKT
-83 MRVLMQSV
+83 MRVLLQSV
-91 KRAKLVEYKKNT
+91 KRAQLIEYNKDT
-103 CYMCSVQELEDKDD
+103 CYMCSVHEIDEKDEV
-117 TTADERKA
+117 TADEKRA
-125 IMSLLRDKLRESA
+125 ILSLLRDKLKEA
-138 DSGMTRNSVLF
+138 VDNGMTRNNVMF
-149 SKVLAND
+149 SKVAAND
-156 TIGSLTDA
+156 SIGSLTDS
-164 MADYITIPNDNR
+164 MADYITIPNDSR
-176 QELLE
+176 QELIE

-186 ERAFRLIQII
+186 ERAFRFIQIL
-196 DEELEVSKIKREIAE
+196 DEELEVAKIKREILE

-224 ILREQMSVIRRELG
+224 ILREQMAVIRRELG
-238 EDGTDEKAEEF
+238 EDGTDEKVDEF
-249 QKRLDEAGCSQEVYD
+249 QKRLDASGCSPEVYE
-264 KIAKEIKNYKSIP
+264 KISREIKNYKSIP
-277 ISSMESSV
+277 LSSMESSV
-285 AANYIDVMLSYPW
+285 TANYIDVMLSYPW
-298 SVSTEDNDDIKSA
+298 NIATEENSDIKSA
-311 IEILNKDHYG
+311 IDTLDKDHYG

-363 IARATHRKYVRLSL
+363 IARATERKYIRLSL

-402 QSIIKAKV
+402 QSMIKAKV

-419 IDKVSS
+419 IDKVGS

-439 DGEQNREF
+439 DSEQNNEF
-447 NDHYMAVPVDLSNVL
+447 NDHYMGVPVDLSNVL

-468 DISAIPG
+468 DISTIPG

-495 NIARLYLIDKTR
+495 NIAKLYLVDKTR
-507 ENNGLSK
+507 ERNGLTK
-514 SQFKMDAGSIKDVIR
+514 IQFKMDAGAIRDIIR

-536 VRNLERSIDK
+536 VRNLERNIDK
-546 ACRKACRKLLT
+546 VCRKACRKILA
-557 GEIDAAKITKKNIQD
+557 GEIETAKITKKNIQD
-572 YLGPYKYKD
+572 YIGPYKYKD
-581 EKGNLKDRV
+581 EKNNLKDRV
-590 GAVTGLAWTA
+590 GVVTGLAWTA

-613 PGTGALQ
+613 PGSGAVQ

-654 AKHDFH
+654 TKHDFH

-686 IFGVPVDGKTAMTG
+686 IFSAPVDGKTAMTG

-719 AAKMQGIK
+719 AAKLQGVK
-727 KVLIPEA
+727 RVLIPAA

-746 VDGLDIHLVNK
+746 VSGLEIHLVDK
-757 MKQVLD
+757 MRQVLD
-763 YALVGGTNGCK
+763 YALVR
-774 KC
+774 

>member
-1 MSEQVKNIAMIS
+1 MNKEIKNIAMIS
-13 LEDGV
+13 LKDGV
-18 AMPGLS
+18 AMPGVS

-36 AVKYTVKED
+36 AVKRTVKDD
-45 SYVFLANPMPD
+45 SYIFLATPTSE
-56 KVAGKVVFYPVGVV
+56 KIAGKVTFYPVGVI
-70 AKIKQYVRNSNKT
+70 ARIKQYVRNTNKT
-83 MRVLMQSV
+83 MRVLLQSV
-91 KRAKLVEYKKNT
+91 KRAQLIEYNKDT
-103 CYMCSVQELEDKDD
+103 CYMCSVHEIDEKDEV
-117 TTADERKA
+117 TADEKRA
-125 IMSLLRDKLRESA
+125 ILSLLRDKLKEA
-138 DSGMTRNSVLF
+138 VDNGMTRNNVMF
-149 SKVLAND
+149 SKVAAND
-156 TIGSLTDA
+156 SIGSLTDS
-164 MADYITIPNDNR
+164 MADYITIPNDSR
-176 QELLE
+176 QELIE

-186 ERAFRLIQII
+186 ERAFRFIQIL
-196 DEELEVSKIKREIAE
+196 DEELEVAKIKREILE

-224 ILREQMSVIRRELG
+224 ILREQMAVIRRELG
-238 EDGTDEKAEEF
+238 EDGTDEKVDEF
-249 QKRLDEAGCSQEVYD
+249 QKRLDASGCSPEVYE
-264 KIAKEIKNYKSIP
+264 KISKEINNYKSIP
-277 ISSMESSV
+277 LSSMESSV
-285 AANYIDVMLSYPW
+285 TANYIDVMLSYPW
-298 SVSTEDNDDIKSA
+298 NIATEENSDIKSA
-311 IEILNKDHYG
+311 IDILDKDHYG

-363 IARATHRKYVRLSL
+363 IARATERKYIRLSL

-402 QSIIKAKV
+402 QSMIKAKV

-419 IDKVSS
+419 IDKVGS

-439 DGEQNREF
+439 DSEQNNEF
-447 NDHYMAVPVDLSNVL
+447 NDHYMGVPVDLSNVL

-468 DISAIPG
+468 DISTIPG

-495 NIARLYLIDKTR
+495 NIAKLYLVDKTR
-507 ENNGLSK
+507 ERNGLTK
-514 SQFKMDAGSIKDVIR
+514 IQFKMDAGAIRDIIR

-536 VRNLERSIDK
+536 VRNLERNIDK
-546 ACRKACRKLLT
+546 VCRKACRKILA
-557 GEIDAAKITKKNIQD
+557 GEIETAKITKKNIQD
-572 YLGPYKYKD
+572 YIGPYKYKD
-581 EKGNLKDRV
+581 EKNNLKDRV
-590 GAVTGLAWTA
+590 GVVTGLAWTA

-613 PGTGALQ
+613 PGSGAVQ

-654 AKHDFH
+654 TKHDFH

-686 IFGVPVDGKTAMTG
+686 IFSAPVDGKTAMTG

-719 AAKMQGIK
+719 AAKLQGVK
-727 KVLIPEA
+727 RVLIPAA

-746 VDGLDIHLVNK
+746 VSGLEIHLVDK
-757 MKQVLD
+757 MRQVLD
-763 YALVGGTNGCK
+763 YALVR
-774 KC
+774 

>member
-1 MSEQVKNIAMIS
+1 MNKEIKNIAMIS
-13 LEDGV
+13 LKDGV
-18 AMPGLS
+18 AMPGVS

-36 AVKYTVKED
+36 AVKRSVKDD
-45 SYVFLANPMPD
+45 SYIFLATPTSE
-56 KVAGKVVFYPVGVV
+56 KIAGKVTFYPVGVI
-70 AKIKQYVRNSNKT
+70 ARIKQYVRNTNKT
-83 MRVLMQSV
+83 MRVLLQSV
-91 KRAKLVEYKKNT
+91 KRAQLIEYNKDT
-103 CYMCSVQELEDKDD
+103 CYMCSVHEIDEKDEV
-117 TTADERKA
+117 TADEKRA
-125 IMSLLRDKLRESA
+125 ILSLLRDKLKEA
-138 DSGMTRNSVLF
+138 VDNGMTRNNVMF
-149 SKVLAND
+149 SKVAAND
-156 TIGSLTDA
+156 SIGSLTDS
-164 MADYITIPNDNR
+164 MADYITIPNDSR
-176 QELLE
+176 QELIE

-186 ERAFRLIQII
+186 ERAFRFIQIL
-196 DEELEVSKIKREIAE
+196 DEELEVAKIKREILE

-224 ILREQMSVIRRELG
+224 ILREQMAVIRRELG
-238 EDGTDEKAEEF
+238 EDGTDEKVDEF
-249 QKRLDEAGCSQEVYD
+249 QKRLDASGCSPEVYE
-264 KIAKEIKNYKSIP
+264 KISKEIKNYKSIP
-277 ISSMESSV
+277 LSSMESSV
-285 AANYIDVMLSYPW
+285 TANYIDVMLSYPW
-298 SVSTEDNDDIKSA
+298 NIATEENSDIKSA
-311 IEILNKDHYG
+311 IDILDKDHYG

-363 IARATHRKYVRLSL
+363 IARATERKYIRLSL

-402 QSIIKAKV
+402 QSMIKAKV

-419 IDKVSS
+419 IDKVGS

-439 DGEQNREF
+439 DSEQNNEF
-447 NDHYMAVPVDLSNVL
+447 NDHYMGVPVDLSNVL

-468 DISAIPG
+468 DISTIPG

-495 NIARLYLIDKTR
+495 NIAKLYLVDKTR
-507 ENNGLSK
+507 ERNGLTK
-514 SQFKMDAGSIKDVIR
+514 IQFKMDAGAIRDIIR

-536 VRNLERSIDK
+536 VRNLERNIDK
-546 ACRKACRKLLT
+546 VCRKACRKILA
-557 GEIDAAKITKKNIQD
+557 GEIETAKITKKNIQD
-572 YLGPYKYKD
+572 YIGPYKYKD
-581 EKGNLKDRV
+581 EKNNLKDRV
-590 GAVTGLAWTA
+590 GVVTGLAWTA

-613 PGTGALQ
+613 PGSGAVQ

-654 AKHDFH
+654 TKHDFH

-686 IFGVPVDGKTAMTG
+686 IFSAPVDGKTAMTG

-719 AAKMQGIK
+719 AAKLQGVK
-727 KVLIPEA
+727 RVLIPAA

-746 VDGLDIHLVNK
+746 VSGLEIHLVDK
-757 MKQVLD
+757 MRQVLD
-763 YALVGGTNGCK
+763 YALVR
-774 KC
+774 

>member
-1 MSEQVKNIAMIS
+1 MNKEIKNIAMIS
-13 LEDGV
+13 LKDGV
-18 AMPGLS
+18 AMPGVS

-36 AVKYTVKED
+36 AVKRTVKDD
-45 SYVFLANPMPD
+45 SYIFLATPTSE
-56 KVAGKVVFYPVGVV
+56 KIAGKVTFYPVGVI
-70 AKIKQYVRNSNKT
+70 ARIKQYVRNTNKT
-83 MRVLMQSV
+83 MRVLLQSV
-91 KRAKLVEYKKNT
+91 KRAQLIEYNKDT
-103 CYMCSVQELEDKDD
+103 CYMCSVHEIDEKDEV
-117 TTADERKA
+117 TADEKRA
-125 IMSLLRDKLRESA
+125 ILSLLRDKLKEA
-138 DSGMTRNSVLF
+138 VDNGMTRNNVMF
-149 SKVLAND
+149 SKVAAND
-156 TIGSLTDA
+156 SIGSLTDS
-164 MADYITIPNDNR
+164 MADYITIPNDSR
-176 QELLE
+176 QELIE

-186 ERAFRLIQII
+186 ERAFRFIQIL
-196 DEELEVSKIKREIAE
+196 DEELEVAKIKREILE

-224 ILREQMSVIRRELG
+224 ILREQMAVIRRELG
-238 EDGTDEKAEEF
+238 EDGTDEKVDEF
-249 QKRLDEAGCSQEVYD
+249 QKRLDASGCSPEVYE
-264 KIAKEIKNYKSIP
+264 KISKEIKNYKSIP
-277 ISSMESSV
+277 LSSMESSV
-285 AANYIDVMLSYPW
+285 TANYIDVMLSYPW
-298 SVSTEDNDDIKSA
+298 NIATEENSDIKSA
-311 IEILNKDHYG
+311 IDILDKDHYG
-321 LEEVKDRI
+321 LDEVKDRI

-363 IARATHRKYVRLSL
+363 IARATERKYIRLSL

-402 QSIIKAKV
+402 QSMIKAKV

-419 IDKVSS
+419 IDKVGS

-439 DGEQNREF
+439 DSEQNNEF
-447 NDHYMAVPVDLSNVL
+447 NDHYMGVPVDLSNVL

-468 DISAIPG
+468 DISTIPG

-495 NIARLYLIDKTR
+495 NIAKLYLVDKTR
-507 ENNGLSK
+507 ERNGLTK
-514 SQFKMDAGSIKDVIR
+514 IQFKMDAGAIRDIIR

-536 VRNLERSIDK
+536 VRNLERNIDK
-546 ACRKACRKLLT
+546 VCRKACRKILA
-557 GEIDAAKITKKNIQD
+557 GEIETAKITKKNIQD
-572 YLGPYKYKD
+572 YIGPYKYKD
-581 EKGNLKDRV
+581 EKNNLKDRV
-590 GAVTGLAWTA
+590 GVVTGLAWTA

-613 PGTGALQ
+613 PGSGAVQ

-654 AKHDFH
+654 TKHDFH

-686 IFGVPVDGKTAMTG
+686 IFSAPVDGKTAMTG

-719 AAKMQGIK
+719 AAKLQGVK
-727 KVLIPEA
+727 RVLIPAA

-746 VDGLDIHLVNK
+746 VSGLEIHLVDK
-757 MKQVLD
+757 MRQVLD
-763 YALVGGTNGCK
+763 YALVR
-774 KC
+774 

>member
-1 MSEQVKNIAMIS
+1 MNKEIKNIAMIS
-13 LEDGV
+13 LKDGV
-18 AMPGLS
+18 AMPGVS

-36 AVKYTVKED
+36 AVKRTVKDD
-45 SYVFLANPMPD
+45 SYIFLATPTSE
-56 KVAGKVVFYPVGVV
+56 KIAGKVTFYPVGVI
-70 AKIKQYVRNSNKT
+70 ARIKQYVRNTNKI
-83 MRVLMQSV
+83 MRVLLQSV
-91 KRAKLVEYKKNT
+91 KRAQLIEYNKDT
-103 CYMCSVQELEDKDD
+103 CYMCSVHEIDEKDEV
-117 TTADERKA
+117 TADEKRA
-125 IMSLLRDKLRESA
+125 ILSLLRDKLKEA
-138 DSGMTRNSVLF
+138 VDNGMTRNNVMF
-149 SKVLAND
+149 SKVAAND
-156 TIGSLTDA
+156 SIGSLTDS
-164 MADYITIPNDNR
+164 MADYITIPNDSR
-176 QELLE
+176 QELIE

-186 ERAFRLIQII
+186 ERAFRFIQIL
-196 DEELEVSKIKREIAE
+196 DEELEVAKIKREILE

-224 ILREQMSVIRRELG
+224 ILREQMAVIRRELG
-238 EDGTDEKAEEF
+238 EDGTDEKVDEF
-249 QKRLDEAGCSQEVYD
+249 QKRLDASGCSPEVYE
-264 KIAKEIKNYKSIP
+264 KISKEIKNYKSIP
-277 ISSMESSV
+277 LSSMESSV
-285 AANYIDVMLSYPW
+285 TANYIDVMLSYPW
-298 SVSTEDNDDIKSA
+298 NIATEENSDIKSA
-311 IEILNKDHYG
+311 IDILDKDHYG

-363 IARATHRKYVRLSL
+363 IARATERKYIRLSL

-402 QSIIKAKV
+402 QSMIKAKV

-419 IDKVSS
+419 IDKVGS

-439 DGEQNREF
+439 DSEQNNEF
-447 NDHYMAVPVDLSNVL
+447 NDHYMGVPVDLSNVL

-468 DISAIPG
+468 DISTIPG

-495 NIARLYLIDKTR
+495 NIAKLYLVDKTR
-507 ENNGLSK
+507 ERNGLTK
-514 SQFKMDAGSIKDVIR
+514 IQFKMDAGAIRDIIR

-536 VRNLERSIDK
+536 VRNLERNIDK
-546 ACRKACRKLLT
+546 VCRKACRKILA
-557 GEIDAAKITKKNIQD
+557 GEIETAKITKKNIQD
-572 YLGPYKYKD
+572 YIGPYKYKD
-581 EKGNLKDRV
+581 EKNNLKDRV
-590 GAVTGLAWTA
+590 GVVTGLAWTA

-613 PGTGALQ
+613 PGSGAVQ

-654 AKHDFH
+654 TKHDFH

-686 IFGVPVDGKTAMTG
+686 IFSAPVDGKTAMTG

-719 AAKMQGIK
+719 AAKLQGVK
-727 KVLIPEA
+727 RVLIPAA

-746 VDGLDIHLVNK
+746 VSGLEIHLVDK
-757 MKQVLD
+757 MRQVLD
-763 YALVGGTNGCK
+763 YALVR
-774 KC
+774 

>member
-1 MSEQVKNIAMIS
+1 MNKEIKNIAMIS
-13 LEDGV
+13 LKDGV
-18 AMPGLS
+18 AMPGVS

-36 AVKYTVKED
+36 AVKRTVKDD
-45 SYVFLANPMPD
+45 SYIFLATPTSE
-56 KVAGKVVFYPVGVV
+56 KIAGKVTFYPVGVI
-70 AKIKQYVRNSNKT
+70 ARIKQYVRNTNKT
-83 MRVLMQSV
+83 MRVLLQSV
-91 KRAKLVEYKKNT
+91 KRAQLIEYNKDT
-103 CYMCSVQELEDKDD
+103 CYMCSVHEIDEKDEV
-117 TTADERKA
+117 TADEKRA
-125 IMSLLRDKLRESA
+125 ILSLLRDKLKEA
-138 DSGMTRNSVLF
+138 VDNGMTRNNVMF
-149 SKVLAND
+149 SKVAAND
-156 TIGSLTDA
+156 SIGSLTDS
-164 MADYITIPNDNR
+164 MADYITIPNDSR
-176 QELLE
+176 QELIE

-186 ERAFRLIQII
+186 ERAFRFIQIL
-196 DEELEVSKIKREIAE
+196 DEELEVAKIKREILE

-224 ILREQMSVIRRELG
+224 ILREQMAVIRRELG
-238 EDGTDEKAEEF
+238 EDGTDEKVDEF
-249 QKRLDEAGCSQEVYD
+249 QKRLDASGCSPEVYE
-264 KIAKEIKNYKSIP
+264 KISKEIKNYKSIP
-277 ISSMESSV
+277 LSSMESSV
-285 AANYIDVMLSYPW
+285 TANYIDVMLSYPW
-298 SVSTEDNDDIKSA
+298 NIATEENSDIKSA
-311 IEILNKDHYG
+311 IDILDKDHYG

-363 IARATHRKYVRLSL
+363 IARATERKYIRLSL

-402 QSIIKAKV
+402 QSMIKAKV

-419 IDKVSS
+419 IDKVGS

-439 DGEQNREF
+439 DCEQNNEF
-447 NDHYMAVPVDLSNVL
+447 NDHYMGVPVDLSNVL

-468 DISAIPG
+468 DISTIPG

-495 NIARLYLIDKTR
+495 NIAKLYLVDKTR
-507 ENNGLSK
+507 ERNGLTK
-514 SQFKMDAGSIKDVIR
+514 VQFKMDAGAIRDIIR

-536 VRNLERSIDK
+536 VRNLERNIDK
-546 ACRKACRKLLT
+546 VCRKACRKILA
-557 GEIDAAKITKKNIQD
+557 GEIETAKITKKNIQD
-572 YLGPYKYKD
+572 YIGPYKYKD
-581 EKGNLKDRV
+581 EKNNLKDRV
-590 GAVTGLAWTA
+590 GVVTGLAWTA

-613 PGTGALQ
+613 PGSGAVQ

-654 AKHDFH
+654 TKHDFH

-686 IFGVPVDGKTAMTG
+686 IFDAPVDGKTAMTG

-719 AAKMQGIK
+719 AAKLQGVK
-727 KVLIPEA
+727 RVLIPAA
-734 NESDYLQLDSDI
+734 NESDYLQLDFDI
-746 VDGLDIHLVNK
+746 VSGLEIHLVDK
-757 MKQVLD
+757 MRQVLD
-763 YALVGGTNGCK
+763 YALVR
-774 KC
+774 

>member
-1 MSEQVKNIAMIS
+1 MNKEIKNIAMIS
-13 LEDGV
+13 LKDGV
-18 AMPGLS
+18 AMPGVS

-36 AVKYTVKED
+36 AVKRTVKDD
-45 SYVFLANPMPD
+45 SYIFLATPTSE
-56 KVAGKVVFYPVGVV
+56 KIAGKVTFYPVGVI
-70 AKIKQYVRNSNKT
+70 ARIKQYVRNTNKT
-83 MRVLMQSV
+83 MRVLLQSV
-91 KRAKLVEYKKNT
+91 KRAQLIEYNKDT
-103 CYMCSVQELEDKDD
+103 CYMCSVHEIDEKDEV
-117 TTADERKA
+117 TADEKRA
-125 IMSLLRDKLRESA
+125 ILSLLRDKLKEA
-138 DSGMTRNSVLF
+138 VDNGMTRNNVMF
-149 SKVLAND
+149 SKVAAND
-156 TIGSLTDA
+156 SIGSLTDS
-164 MADYITIPNDNR
+164 MADYITIPNDSR
-176 QELLE
+176 QELIE

-186 ERAFRLIQII
+186 ERAFRFIQIL
-196 DEELEVSKIKREIAE
+196 DEELEVAKIKREILE

-224 ILREQMSVIRRELG
+224 ILREQMAVIRRELG
-238 EDGTDEKAEEF
+238 EDGTDEKVDEF
-249 QKRLDEAGCSQEVYD
+249 QKRLDASGCSPEVYE
-264 KIAKEIKNYKSIP
+264 KISKEIKNYKSIP
-277 ISSMESSV
+277 LSSMESSV
-285 AANYIDVMLSYPW
+285 TANYIDVMLSYPW
-298 SVSTEDNDDIKSA
+298 NIATEENADIKSA
-311 IEILNKDHYG
+311 IDTLNKDHYG

-363 IARATHRKYVRLSL
+363 IARATERKYIRLSL

-402 QSIIKAKV
+402 QSMIKAKV

-419 IDKVSS
+419 IDKVGS

-439 DGEQNREF
+439 DSEQNNEF
-447 NDHYMAVPVDLSNVL
+447 NDHYMGVPVDLSNVL

-468 DISAIPG
+468 DISTIPG

-495 NIARLYLIDKTR
+495 NIAKLYLVDKTR
-507 ENNGLSK
+507 ERNGLTK
-514 SQFKMDAGSIKDVIR
+514 IQFKMDAGAIRDIIR

-536 VRNLERSIDK
+536 VRNLERNIDK
-546 ACRKACRKLLT
+546 VCRKACRKILA
-557 GEIDAAKITKKNIQD
+557 GEIETAKITKKNIQD
-572 YLGPYKYKD
+572 YIGPYKYKD
-581 EKGNLKDRV
+581 EKNNLKDRV
-590 GAVTGLAWTA
+590 GVVTGLAWTA

-613 PGTGALQ
+613 PGSGAVQ

-654 AKHDFH
+654 TKHDFH

-686 IFGVPVDGKTAMTG
+686 IFSAPVDGKTAMTG

-719 AAKMQGIK
+719 AAKLHGVK
-727 KVLIPEA
+727 RVLIPAA
-734 NESDYLQLDSDI
+734 NESDYLQLDFDI
-746 VDGLDIHLVNK
+746 VSGLEIHLVDK
-757 MKQVLD
+757 MRQVLD
-763 YALVGGTNGCK
+763 YALVR
-774 KC
+774 

>member
-1 MSEQVKNIAMIS
+1 MNKEIKNIAMIS
-13 LEDGV
+13 LKDGV
-18 AMPGLS
+18 AMPGVS

-36 AVKYTVKED
+36 AVKRTVKDD
-45 SYVFLANPMPD
+45 SYIFLATPTSE
-56 KVAGKVVFYPVGVV
+56 KIAGKVTFYPVGVI
-70 AKIKQYVRNSNKT
+70 ARIKQYVRNTNKT
-83 MRVLMQSV
+83 MRVLLQSV
-91 KRAKLVEYKKNT
+91 KRAQLIEYNKDT
-103 CYMCSVQELEDKDD
+103 CYMCSVHEIDEKDEV
-117 TTADERKA
+117 TADEKRA
-125 IMSLLRDKLRESA
+125 ILSLLRDKLKEA
-138 DSGMTRNSVLF
+138 VDNGMTRNNVMF
-149 SKVLAND
+149 SKVAAND
-156 TIGSLTDA
+156 SIGSLTDS
-164 MADYITIPNDNR
+164 MADYITIPNDSR
-176 QELLE
+176 QKLIE

-186 ERAFRLIQII
+186 ERAFRFIQIL
-196 DEELEVSKIKREIAE
+196 DEELEVAKIKREILE

-224 ILREQMSVIRRELG
+224 ILREQMAVIRRELG
-238 EDGTDEKAEEF
+238 EDGTDEKVDEF
-249 QKRLDEAGCSQEVYD
+249 QKRLDASGCSPEVYE
-264 KIAKEIKNYKSIP
+264 KISKEINNYKSIP
-277 ISSMESSV
+277 LSSMESSV
-285 AANYIDVMLSYPW
+285 TANYIDVMLSYPW
-298 SVSTEDNDDIKSA
+298 NIATEENSDIKSA
-311 IEILNKDHYG
+311 IDTLDKDHYG

-363 IARATHRKYVRLSL
+363 IARATERKYIRLSL

-402 QSIIKAKV
+402 QSMIKAKV

-419 IDKVSS
+419 IDKVGS

-439 DGEQNREF
+439 DSEQNNEF
-447 NDHYMAVPVDLSNVL
+447 NDHYMGVPVDLSNVL

-468 DISAIPG
+468 DISTIPG

-495 NIARLYLIDKTR
+495 NIAKLYLVDKTR
-507 ENNGLSK
+507 ERNGLTK
-514 SQFKMDAGSIKDVIR
+514 VQFKMDAGAIRDIIR

-536 VRNLERSIDK
+536 VRNLERNIDK
-546 ACRKACRKLLT
+546 VCRKACRKILA
-557 GEIDAAKITKKNIQD
+557 GEIETAKITKKNIQD
-572 YLGPYKYKD
+572 YIGPYKYKD
-581 EKGNLKDRV
+581 EKNNLKDRV
-590 GAVTGLAWTA
+590 GVVTGLAWTA

-613 PGTGALQ
+613 PGSGAVQ

-654 AKHDFH
+654 TKHDFH

-686 IFGVPVDGKTAMTG
+686 IFDAPVDGKTAMTG

-719 AAKMQGIK
+719 AAKLQGVK
-727 KVLIPEA
+727 RVLIPAA
-734 NESDYLQLDSDI
+734 NESDYLQIDFDI
-746 VDGLDIHLVNK
+746 VSGLEIHLVDK
-757 MKQVLD
+757 MRQVLD
-763 YALVGGTNGCK
+763 YALVR
-774 KC
+774 

>member
-1 MSEQVKNIAMIS
+1 MNKEIKNIAMIS
-13 LEDGV
+13 LKDGV
-18 AMPGLS
+18 AMPGVS

-36 AVKYTVKED
+36 AVKRTVKDD
-45 SYVFLANPMPD
+45 SYIFLATPTSE
-56 KVAGKVVFYPVGVV
+56 KIAGKVTFYPVGVI
-70 AKIKQYVRNSNKT
+70 ARIKQYVRNTNKT
-83 MRVLMQSV
+83 MRVLLQSV
-91 KRAKLVEYKKNT
+91 KRAQLIEYNKDT
-103 CYMCSVQELEDKDD
+103 CYMCSVHEIDEKDEV
-117 TTADERKA
+117 TADEKRA
-125 IMSLLRDKLRESA
+125 ILSLLRDKLKEA
-138 DSGMTRNSVLF
+138 VDNGMTRNNVMF
-149 SKVLAND
+149 SKVAAND
-156 TIGSLTDA
+156 SIGSLTDS
-164 MADYITIPNDNR
+164 MADYITIPNDSR
-176 QELLE
+176 QELIE

-186 ERAFRLIQII
+186 ERAFRFIQIL
-196 DEELEVSKIKREIAE
+196 DEELEVAKIKREILE

-224 ILREQMSVIRRELG
+224 ILREQMAVIRRELG
-238 EDGTDEKAEEF
+238 EDGTDEKVDEF
-249 QKRLDEAGCSQEVYD
+249 QKRLDASGCSPEVYE
-264 KIAKEIKNYKSIP
+264 KISKEIKNYKSIP
-277 ISSMESSV
+277 LSSMESSV
-285 AANYIDVMLSYPW
+285 TANYIDVMLSYPW
-298 SVSTEDNDDIKSA
+298 NIATEENADIKSA
-311 IEILNKDHYG
+311 IDTLNKDHYG

-363 IARATHRKYVRLSL
+363 IARATERKYIRLSL

-402 QSIIKAKV
+402 QSMIKAKV

-419 IDKVSS
+419 IDKVGS

-439 DGEQNREF
+439 DSEQNNEF
-447 NDHYMAVPVDLSNVL
+447 NDHYMGVPVDLSNVL

-468 DISAIPG
+468 DISTIPG

-495 NIARLYLIDKTR
+495 NIAKLYLVDKTR
-507 ENNGLSK
+507 ERNGLTK
-514 SQFKMDAGSIKDVIR
+514 IQFKMDAGAIRYIIR

-536 VRNLERSIDK
+536 VRNLERNIDK
-546 ACRKACRKLLT
+546 VCRKACRKILA
-557 GEIDAAKITKKNIQD
+557 GEIETAKITKKNIQD
-572 YLGPYKYKD
+572 YIGPYKYKD
-581 EKGNLKDRV
+581 EKNNLKDRV
-590 GAVTGLAWTA
+590 GVVTGLAWTA

-613 PGTGALQ
+613 PGSGAVQ

-654 AKHDFH
+654 TKHDFH

-686 IFGVPVDGKTAMTG
+686 IFSAPVDGKTAMTG

-719 AAKMQGIK
+719 AAKLQGVK
-727 KVLIPEA
+727 RVLIPAA
-734 NESDYLQLDSDI
+734 NESDYLQLDFDI
-746 VDGLDIHLVNK
+746 VSGLEIHLVDK
-757 MKQVLD
+757 MRQVLD
-763 YALVGGTNGCK
+763 YALVR
-774 KC
+774 

>member
-1 MSEQVKNIAMIS
+1 MNKEIKNIAMIS
-13 LEDGV
+13 LKDGV
-18 AMPGLS
+18 AMPGVS

-36 AVKYTVKED
+36 AVKRTVKDD
-45 SYVFLANPMPD
+45 SYIFLATPTSE
-56 KVAGKVVFYPVGVV
+56 KIAGKVTFYPVGVI
-70 AKIKQYVRNSNKT
+70 ARIKQYVRNTNKT
-83 MRVLMQSV
+83 MRVLLQSV
-91 KRAKLVEYKKNT
+91 KRAQLIEYNKDT
-103 CYMCSVQELEDKDD
+103 CYMCSVHEIDEKDEV
-117 TTADERKA
+117 TADEKRA
-125 IMSLLRDKLRESA
+125 ILSLLRDKLKEA
-138 DSGMTRNSVLF
+138 VDNGMTRNNVMF
-149 SKVLAND
+149 SKVAAND
-156 TIGSLTDA
+156 SIGSLTDS
-164 MADYITIPNDNR
+164 MADYITIPNNSR
-176 QELLE
+176 QELIE

-186 ERAFRLIQII
+186 ERAFRFIQIL
-196 DEELEVSKIKREIAE
+196 DEELEVAKIKREILE

-224 ILREQMSVIRRELG
+224 ILREQMAVIRRELG
-238 EDGTDEKAEEF
+238 EDGTDEKVDEF
-249 QKRLDEAGCSQEVYD
+249 QKRLDASGCSPEVYE
-264 KIAKEIKNYKSIP
+264 KISREIKNYKSIP
-277 ISSMESSV
+277 LSSMESSV
-285 AANYIDVMLSYPW
+285 TANYIDVMLSYPW
-298 SVSTEDNDDIKSA
+298 NIATEENADIKSA
-311 IEILNKDHYG
+311 IDTLDKDHYG

-363 IARATHRKYVRLSL
+363 IARATERKYIRLSL

-402 QSIIKAKV
+402 QSMIKAKV

-419 IDKVSS
+419 IDKVGS

-439 DGEQNREF
+439 DGEQNNEF
-447 NDHYMAVPVDLSNVL
+447 NDHYMGVSVDLSNVL

-468 DISAIPG
+468 DISTIPG

-495 NIARLYLIDKTR
+495 NIAKLYLVDKTR
-507 ENNGLSK
+507 ERNGLSK
-514 SQFKMDAGSIKDVIR
+514 TQFKMDAGAIR
-529 HYTREAG
+529 DMIRYYTREAG
-536 VRNLERSIDK
+536 VRNLERNIDK
-546 ACRKACRKLLT
+546 VCRKACRKILA
-557 GEIDAAKITKKNIQD
+557 GEIETAKITKKNIQD
-572 YLGPYKYKD
+572 YIGPYKYKD
-581 EKGNLKDRV
+581 EKNNLKDRV
-590 GAVTGLAWTA
+590 GVVTGLAWTA

-613 PGTGALQ
+613 PGSGAVQ

-654 AKHDFH
+654 TKHDFH

-686 IFGVPVDGKTAMTG
+686 IFSAPVDGKTAMTG

-719 AAKMQGIK
+719 AAKLQGVK
-727 KVLIPEA
+727 RVLIPAA

-746 VDGLDIHLVNK
+746 VSGLEIHLVDK
-757 MKQVLD
+757 MRQVLD
-763 YALVGGTNGCK
+763 YALVR
-774 KC
+774 

>member
-1 MSEQVKNIAMIS
+1 MNKEIKNIAMIS
-13 LEDGV
+13 LKDGV
-18 AMPGLS
+18 AMPGVS

-36 AVKYTVKED
+36 AVKRTVKDD
-45 SYVFLANPMPD
+45 SYIFLATPTSE
-56 KVAGKVVFYPVGVV
+56 KIAGKVTFYPVGVI
-70 AKIKQYVRNSNKT
+70 ARIKQYVRNTNKT
-83 MRVLMQSV
+83 MRVLLQSV
-91 KRAKLVEYKKNT
+91 KRAQLIEYNKDT
-103 CYMCSVQELEDKDD
+103 CYMCSVHEIDEKDEV
-117 TTADERKA
+117 TADEKRA
-125 IMSLLRDKLRESA
+125 ILSLLRDKLKEA
-138 DSGMTRNSVLF
+138 VDNGMTRNNVMF
-149 SKVLAND
+149 SKVAAND
-156 TIGSLTDA
+156 SIGSLTDS
-164 MADYITIPNDNR
+164 MADYITIPNDSR
-176 QELLE
+176 QELIE

-186 ERAFRLIQII
+186 ERAFRFIQIL
-196 DEELEVSKIKREIAE
+196 DEELEVAKIKREILE

-224 ILREQMSVIRRELG
+224 ILREQMAVIRRELG
-238 EDGTDEKAEEF
+238 EDGTDEKVDEF
-249 QKRLDEAGCSQEVYD
+249 QKRLDASGCSPEVYE
-264 KIAKEIKNYKSIP
+264 KISKEIKNYKSIP
-277 ISSMESSV
+277 LSSMESSV
-285 AANYIDVMLSYPW
+285 TANYIDVMLSYPW
-298 SVSTEDNDDIKSA
+298 NIATEENSDIKSA
-311 IEILNKDHYG
+311 IDILDKDHYG

-363 IARATHRKYVRLSL
+363 IARATERKYIRLSL

-402 QSIIKAKV
+402 QSMIKAKV

-419 IDKVSS
+419 IDKVGS

-439 DGEQNREF
+439 DSEQNNEF
-447 NDHYMAVPVDLSNVL
+447 NDHYMGVPVDLSNVL

-468 DISAIPG
+468 DISTIPG

-495 NIARLYLIDKTR
+495 NIAKLYLVDKTR
-507 ENNGLSK
+507 ERNGLTK
-514 SQFKMDAGSIKDVIR
+514 IQFKMDAGAIRDIIR

-536 VRNLERSIDK
+536 VRNLERNIDK
-546 ACRKACRKLLT
+546 VCRKACRKILA
-557 GEIDAAKITKKNIQD
+557 GEIETAKITKKNIQD
-572 YLGPYKYKD
+572 YIGPYKYKD
-581 EKGNLKDRV
+581 EKNNLKDRV
-590 GAVTGLAWTA
+590 GVVTGLAWTA

-613 PGTGALQ
+613 PGSGAVQ

-654 AKHDFH
+654 TKHDFH

-686 IFGVPVDGKTAMTG
+686 IFSAPVDGKTAMTG

-713 LKEKLL
+713 LKDKLL
-719 AAKMQGIK
+719 AAKLQGVK
-727 KVLIPEA
+727 RVLIPAA

-746 VDGLDIHLVNK
+746 VSGLEIHLVDK
-757 MKQVLD
+757 MRQVLD
-763 YALVGGTNGCK
+763 YALVR
-774 KC
+774 

>member
-1 MSEQVKNIAMIS
+1 MNKEIKNIAMIS
-13 LEDGV
+13 LKDGV
-18 AMPGLS
+18 AMPGVS

-36 AVKYTVKED
+36 AVKRTVKDD
-45 SYVFLANPMPD
+45 SYIFLATPTSE
-56 KVAGKVVFYPVGVV
+56 KIAGKVTFYPVGVI
-70 AKIKQYVRNSNKT
+70 ARIKQYVRNTNKT
-83 MRVLMQSV
+83 MRVLLQSV
-91 KRAKLVEYKKNT
+91 KRAQLIEYNKDT
-103 CYMCSVQELEDKDD
+103 CYMCSVHEIDEKDEV
-117 TTADERKA
+117 TADEKRA
-125 IMSLLRDKLRESA
+125 ILSLLRDKLKEA
-138 DSGMTRNSVLF
+138 VDNGMTRNNVMF
-149 SKVLAND
+149 SKVAAND
-156 TIGSLTDA
+156 SIGSLTDS
-164 MADYITIPNDNR
+164 MADYITIPNDSR
-176 QELLE
+176 QELIE

-186 ERAFRLIQII
+186 ERAFRFIQIL
-196 DEELEVSKIKREIAE
+196 DEELEVAKIKREILE

-224 ILREQMSVIRRELG
+224 ILREQMAVIRRELG
-238 EDGTDEKAEEF
+238 EDGTDEKVDEF
-249 QKRLDEAGCSQEVYD
+249 QKRLDASGCSPEVYE
-264 KIAKEIKNYKSIP
+264 KISKEIKNYKSIP
-277 ISSMESSV
+277 LSSMESSV
-285 AANYIDVMLSYPW
+285 TANYIDVMLSYPW
-298 SVSTEDNDDIKSA
+298 NIATEENADIKSA
-311 IEILNKDHYG
+311 IDTLNKDHYG

-363 IARATHRKYVRLSL
+363 IARATERKYIRLSL

-402 QSIIKAKV
+402 QSMIKAKV

-419 IDKVSS
+419 IDKVGS

-439 DGEQNREF
+439 DSEQNNEF
-447 NDHYMAVPVDLSNVL
+447 NDHYMGVPVDLSNVL

-468 DISAIPG
+468 DISTIPG

-495 NIARLYLIDKTR
+495 NIAKLYLVDKTR
-507 ENNGLSK
+507 ERNGLTK
-514 SQFKMDAGSIKDVIR
+514 IQFKMDAGAIRDIIR

-536 VRNLERSIDK
+536 VRNLERNIDK
-546 ACRKACRKLLT
+546 VCRKACRKILA
-557 GEIDAAKITKKNIQD
+557 GEIETAKITKKNIQD
-572 YLGPYKYKD
+572 YIGPYKYKD
-581 EKGNLKDRV
+581 EKNNLKDRV
-590 GAVTGLAWTA
+590 GVVTGLAWTA

-613 PGTGALQ
+613 PGSGAVQ

-654 AKHDFH
+654 TKHDFH

-686 IFGVPVDGKTAMTG
+686 IFDAPVDGKTAMTG

-719 AAKMQGIK
+719 AAKLQGVK
-727 KVLIPEA
+727 RVLIPAA

-746 VDGLDIHLVNK
+746 VSGLEIHLVDK
-757 MKQVLD
+757 MRQVLD
-763 YALVGGTNGCK
+763 YALVR
-774 KC
+774 

>member
-1 MSEQVKNIAMIS
+1 
-13 LEDGV
+13 
-18 AMPGLS
+18 
-24 FYLDAVKRDACE
+24 
-36 AVKYTVKED
+36 
-45 SYVFLANPMPD
+45 
-56 KVAGKVVFYPVGVV
+56 
-70 AKIKQYVRNSNKT
+70 
-83 MRVLMQSV
+83 
-91 KRAKLVEYKKNT
+91 
-103 CYMCSVQELEDKDD
+103 
-117 TTADERKA
+117 
-125 IMSLLRDKLRESA
+125 
-138 DSGMTRNSVLF
+138 
-149 SKVLAND
+149 
-156 TIGSLTDA
+156 
-164 MADYITIPNDNR
+164 
-176 QELLE
+176 
-181 LVDVK
+181 
-186 ERAFRLIQII
+186 
-196 DEELEVSKIKREIAE
+196 
-211 KTNQESAKNQRNF
+211 
-224 ILREQMSVIRRELG
+224 MSVIRKELG
-238 EDGTDEKAEEF
+238 EDGTEEKATEF
-249 QKRLDEAGCSQEVYD
+249 QRRLDEAGCSQEVYD
-264 KIAKEIKNYKSIP
+264 KISQEIKNYKNIP
-277 ISSMESSV
+277 LSSSESGV

-298 SVSTEDNDDIKSA
+298 NISTQDTSDIKTA
-311 IEILNKDHYG
+311 IDILDRDHYG

-329 IDYLAVHILNKKGNL
+329 IDYLAVHILNKKGRL

-363 IARATHRKYVRLSL
+363 IARATNRKYVRLSL

-402 QSIIKAKV
+402 QSIIKSKV

-447 NDHYMAVPVDLSNVL
+447 NDHYMGVPVDLSNVL

-468 DISAIPG
+468 DITAIPG

-495 NIARLYLIDKTR
+495 NIARLYLVDKTR
-507 ENNGLSK
+507 KNNGLTK
-514 SQFKMDAGSIKDVIR
+514 SQFRLDAGAIRAIIR

-536 VRNLERSIDK
+536 VRNLERNIDK
-546 ACRKACRKLLT
+546 VCRKVCRKILI
-557 GEIDAAKITKKNIQD
+557 GDIEAAKVTKKNLQD

-581 EKGNLKDRV
+581 EKNDLKNRV
-590 GAVTGLAWTA
+590 GAVAGLAWTA

-613 PGTGALQ
+613 PGTGSIQ

-654 AKHDFH
+654 IKHDFH

-719 AAKMQGIK
+719 AAKMHGVK
-727 KVLIPEA
+727 RVLIPME
-734 NESDYLQLDSDI
+734 NESDYLQLDQDVVS
-746 VDGLDIHLVNK
+746 GMDIHLVEK
-757 MKQVLD
+757 MRQVLEF
-763 YALVGGTNGCK
+763 ALVR
-774 KC
+774 

>member
-1 MSEQVKNIAMIS
+1 MNKEIKNIAMIS
-13 LEDGV
+13 LKDGV
-18 AMPGLS
+18 AMPGVS

-36 AVKYTVKED
+36 AVKRTVKDD
-45 SYVFLANPMPD
+45 SYIFLATPTSE
-56 KVAGKVVFYPVGVV
+56 KIAGKVTFYPVGVI
-70 AKIKQYVRNSNKT
+70 ARIKQYVRNTNKT
-83 MRVLMQSV
+83 MRVLLQSV
-91 KRAKLVEYKKNT
+91 KRAQLIEYNKDT
-103 CYMCSVQELEDKDD
+103 CYMCSVHEIDEKEEV
-117 TTADERKA
+117 TADEKRA
-125 IMSLLRDKLRESA
+125 ILSLLRDKLKEA
-138 DSGMTRNSVLF
+138 VDNGMTRNNVMF
-149 SKVLAND
+149 SKVAAND
-156 TIGSLTDA
+156 SIGSLTDS
-164 MADYITIPNDNR
+164 MADYITIPNDSR
-176 QELLE
+176 QELIE

-186 ERAFRLIQII
+186 ERAFRFIQIL
-196 DEELEVSKIKREIAE
+196 DEELEVAKIKREILE

-224 ILREQMSVIRRELG
+224 ILREQMAVIRRELG
-238 EDGTDEKAEEF
+238 EDGTDEKVDEF
-249 QKRLDEAGCSQEVYD
+249 QKRLDASGCSPEVYE
-264 KIAKEIKNYKSIP
+264 KISKEIKNYKSIP
-277 ISSMESSV
+277 LSSMESSV
-285 AANYIDVMLSYPW
+285 TANYIDVMLSYPW
-298 SVSTEDNDDIKSA
+298 NIATEENSDIKSA
-311 IEILNKDHYG
+311 IDILDKDHYG

-363 IARATHRKYVRLSL
+363 IARATERKYIRLSL

-402 QSIIKAKV
+402 QSMIKAKV

-419 IDKVSS
+419 IDKVGS

-439 DGEQNREF
+439 DSEQNNEF
-447 NDHYMAVPVDLSNVL
+447 NDHYMGVPVDLSNVL

-468 DISAIPG
+468 DISTIPG

-495 NIARLYLIDKTR
+495 NIAKLYLVDKTR
-507 ENNGLSK
+507 ERNGLTK
-514 SQFKMDAGSIKDVIR
+514 IQFKMDAGAIRDIIR

-536 VRNLERSIDK
+536 VRNLERNIDK
-546 ACRKACRKLLT
+546 VCRKACRKILA
-557 GEIDAAKITKKNIQD
+557 GEIETAKITKKNIQD
-572 YLGPYKYKD
+572 YIGPYKYKD
-581 EKGNLKDRV
+581 EKNNLKDRV
-590 GAVTGLAWTA
+590 GVVTGLAWTA

-613 PGTGALQ
+613 PGSGAVQ

-654 AKHDFH
+654 TKHDFH

-686 IFGVPVDGKTAMTG
+686 IFSAPVDGKTAMTG

-719 AAKMQGIK
+719 AAKLQGVK
-727 KVLIPEA
+727 RVLIPAA

-746 VDGLDIHLVNK
+746 VSGLEIHLVDK
-757 MKQVLD
+757 MRQVLD
-763 YALVGGTNGCK
+763 YALVR
-774 KC
+774 

>member
-1 MSEQVKNIAMIS
+1 MNKEIKNIAMIS
-13 LEDGV
+13 LKDGV
-18 AMPGLS
+18 AMPGVS

-36 AVKYTVKED
+36 AVKRTVKDD
-45 SYVFLANPMPD
+45 SYIFLATPTSE
-56 KVAGKVVFYPVGVV
+56 KIAGKVTFYPVGVI
-70 AKIKQYVRNSNKT
+70 ARIKQYVRNTNKT
-83 MRVLMQSV
+83 MRVLLQSV
-91 KRAKLVEYKKNT
+91 KRAQLIEYNKDT
-103 CYMCSVQELEDKDD
+103 CYMCSVHEIDEKDEV
-117 TTADERKA
+117 TADEKRA
-125 IMSLLRDKLRESA
+125 ILSLLRDKLKEA
-138 DSGMTRNSVLF
+138 VENGMTRNNVMF
-149 SKVLAND
+149 SKVAAND
-156 TIGSLTDA
+156 SIGSLTDS
-164 MADYITIPNDNR
+164 MADYITIPNDSR
-176 QELLE
+176 QELIE

-186 ERAFRLIQII
+186 ERAFRFIQIL
-196 DEELEVSKIKREIAE
+196 DEELEVAKIKREILE

-224 ILREQMSVIRRELG
+224 ILREQMAVIRRELG
-238 EDGTDEKAEEF
+238 EDGTDEKVDEF
-249 QKRLDEAGCSQEVYD
+249 QKRLDASGCSPEVYE
-264 KIAKEIKNYKSIP
+264 KISKEIKNYKGIP
-277 ISSMESSV
+277 LSSMESSV
-285 AANYIDVMLSYPW
+285 TANYIDVMLSYPW
-298 SVSTEDNDDIKSA
+298 NIATEENSDIKSA
-311 IEILNKDHYG
+311 IDILDKDHYG

-363 IARATHRKYVRLSL
+363 IARATERKYIRLSL

-402 QSIIKAKV
+402 QSMIKAKV

-419 IDKVSS
+419 IDKVGS

-439 DGEQNREF
+439 DSEQNNEF
-447 NDHYMAVPVDLSNVL
+447 NDHYMGVPVDLSNVL

-468 DISAIPG
+468 DISTIPG

-495 NIARLYLIDKTR
+495 NIAKLYLVDKTR
-507 ENNGLSK
+507 ERNGLTK
-514 SQFKMDAGSIKDVIR
+514 IQFKMDAGAIRDIIR

-536 VRNLERSIDK
+536 VRNLERNIDK
-546 ACRKACRKLLT
+546 VCRKACRKILA
-557 GEIDAAKITKKNIQD
+557 GEIETAKITKKNIQD
-572 YLGPYKYKD
+572 YIGPYKYKD
-581 EKGNLKDRV
+581 EKNNLKDRV
-590 GAVTGLAWTA
+590 GVVTGLAWTA

-613 PGTGALQ
+613 PGSGAVQ

-654 AKHDFH
+654 TKHDFH

-686 IFGVPVDGKTAMTG
+686 IFSAPVDGKTAMTG

-719 AAKMQGIK
+719 AAKLQGVK
-727 KVLIPEA
+727 RVLIPAA

-746 VDGLDIHLVNK
+746 VSGLEIHLVDK
-757 MKQVLD
+757 MRQVLD
-763 YALVGGTNGCK
+763 YALVR
-774 KC
+774 

>member
-1 MSEQVKNIAMIS
+1 MSEEIKNIAMIS

-18 AMPGLS
+18 AMPGVS

-36 AVKYTVKED
+36 AVKRTVKDD
-45 SYVFLANPMPD
+45 SYIFLANPMPE
-56 KVAGKVVFYPVGVV
+56 KIAGKVTFYPVGVI
-70 AKIKQYVRNSNKT
+70 ARIKQYVRNTNKT
-83 MRVLMQSV
+83 MRVLLQSV
-91 KRAKLVEYKKNT
+91 KRAQLIEYNKDT
-103 CYMCSVQELEDKDD
+103 CYMCSVQEIEEKDD
-117 TTADERKA
+117 ATADEHRA
-125 IMSLLRDKLRESA
+125 IVSLLRDKLKEAA
-138 DSGMTRNSVLF
+138 DNGMTRNNVMF
-149 SKVLAND
+149 SKVAAND
-156 TIGSLTDA
+156 SIGSLTDS
-164 MADYITIPNDNR
+164 MADYITIPNDSR
-176 QELLE
+176 QELIE

-186 ERAFRLIQII
+186 ERAFRLIQIL
-196 DEELEVSKIKREIAE
+196 DEELEVAKIKREILE

-224 ILREQMSVIRRELG
+224 ILREQMAVIRRELG
-238 EDGTDEKAEEF
+238 EDGTDEKVDEF
-249 QKRLDEAGCSQEVYD
+249 QKRLDASGCSPEVYE
-264 KIAKEIKNYKSIP
+264 KISKEIKNYKSIP
-277 ISSMESSV
+277 LSSMESSV
-285 AANYIDVMLSYPW
+285 TANYIDVMLSYPW
-298 SVSTEDNDDIKSA
+298 NVATEENADIKSA
-311 IEILNKDHYG
+311 IDILDKDHYG

-363 IARATHRKYVRLSL
+363 IARATERKYIRLSL

-402 QSIIKAKV
+402 QSMIKAKV

-439 DGEQNREF
+439 DSEQNSEF
-447 NDHYMAVPVDLSNVL
+447 NDHYMGVPVDLSNVL

-468 DISAIPG
+468 DISTIPG

-495 NIARLYLIDKTR
+495 NIAKLYLVDKTR

-514 SQFKMDAGSIKDVIR
+514 SQFKMDAGAIRDIIR

-536 VRNLERSIDK
+536 VRNLERNIDK
-546 ACRKACRKLLT
+546 VCRKACRKILA
-557 GEIDAAKITKKNIQD
+557 GEIETAKITKKNIQD

-581 EKGNLKDRV
+581 EKNSLKDRV

-613 PGTGALQ
+613 PGSGAVQ

-654 AKHDFH
+654 TKHDFH

-719 AAKMQGIK
+719 AAKLQGVK
-727 KVLIPEA
+727 RVLIPA
-734 NESDYLQLDSDI
+734 SNESDYLQLDSDI
-746 VDGLDIHLVNK
+746 VSGLEIHLVDK
-757 MKQVLD
+757 MRQVFD
-763 YALVGGTNGCK
+763 YALVR
-774 KC
+774 

>member
-1 MSEQVKNIAMIS
+1 MNKEIKNIAMIS
-13 LEDGV
+13 FKDGV
-18 AMPGLS
+18 AMPGVS

-36 AVKYTVKED
+36 AVKRTVKDD
-45 SYVFLANPMPD
+45 SYIFLATPTSE
-56 KVAGKVVFYPVGVV
+56 KIAGKVTFYPVGVI
-70 AKIKQYVRNSNKT
+70 ARIKQYVRNTNKT
-83 MRVLMQSV
+83 MRVLLQSV
-91 KRAKLVEYKKNT
+91 KRAQLIEYNKDT
-103 CYMCSVQELEDKDD
+103 CYMCSVHEIDEKDEV
-117 TTADERKA
+117 TADEKRA
-125 IMSLLRDKLRESA
+125 ILSLLRDKLKEA
-138 DSGMTRNSVLF
+138 VDNGMTRNNVMF
-149 SKVLAND
+149 SKVAAND
-156 TIGSLTDA
+156 SIGSLTDS
-164 MADYITIPNDNR
+164 MADYITIPNDSR
-176 QELLE
+176 QELIE

-186 ERAFRLIQII
+186 ERAFRFIQIL
-196 DEELEVSKIKREIAE
+196 DEELEVAKIKREILE

-224 ILREQMSVIRRELG
+224 ILREQMAVIRRELG
-238 EDGTDEKAEEF
+238 EDGTDEKVDEF
-249 QKRLDEAGCSQEVYD
+249 QKRLDASGCSPEVYE
-264 KIAKEIKNYKSIP
+264 KISKEIKNYKSIP
-277 ISSMESSV
+277 LSSMESSV
-285 AANYIDVMLSYPW
+285 TANYIDVMLSYPW
-298 SVSTEDNDDIKSA
+298 NIATEENSDIKSA
-311 IEILNKDHYG
+311 IDILDKDHYG

-363 IARATHRKYVRLSL
+363 IARATERKYIRLSL

-402 QSIIKAKV
+402 QSMIKAKV

-419 IDKVSS
+419 IDKVGS

-439 DGEQNREF
+439 DSEQNNEF
-447 NDHYMAVPVDLSNVL
+447 NDHYMGVPVDLSNVL

-468 DISAIPG
+468 DISTIPG

-495 NIARLYLIDKTR
+495 NIAKLYLVDKTR
-507 ENNGLSK
+507 ERNGLTK
-514 SQFKMDAGSIKDVIR
+514 IQFKMDAGAIRDIIR

-536 VRNLERSIDK
+536 VRNLERNIDK
-546 ACRKACRKLLT
+546 VCRKACRKILA
-557 GEIDAAKITKKNIQD
+557 GEIETAKITKKNIQD
-572 YLGPYKYKD
+572 YIGPYKYKD
-581 EKGNLKDRV
+581 EKNNLKDRV
-590 GAVTGLAWTA
+590 GVVTGLAWTA

-613 PGTGALQ
+613 PGSGAVQ

-654 AKHDFH
+654 TKHDFH

-686 IFGVPVDGKTAMTG
+686 IFSAPVDGKTAMTG

-719 AAKMQGIK
+719 AAKLQGVK
-727 KVLIPEA
+727 RVLIPAA

-746 VDGLDIHLVNK
+746 VSGLEIHLVDK
-757 MKQVLD
+757 MRQVLD
-763 YALVGGTNGCK
+763 YALVR
-774 KC
+774 

>member
-1 MSEQVKNIAMIS
+1 MNKEIKNIAMIS
-13 LEDGV
+13 LKDGV
-18 AMPGLS
+18 AMPGVS

-36 AVKYTVKED
+36 AVKRTVKDD
-45 SYVFLANPMPD
+45 SYIFLATPTSE
-56 KVAGKVVFYPVGVV
+56 KIAGKVTFYPVGVI
-70 AKIKQYVRNSNKT
+70 ARIKQYVRNTNKT
-83 MRVLMQSV
+83 MRVLLQSV
-91 KRAKLVEYKKNT
+91 KRAQLIEYNKDT
-103 CYMCSVQELEDKDD
+103 CYMCSVHEIDEKDEV
-117 TTADERKA
+117 TADEKRA
-125 IMSLLRDKLRESA
+125 ILSLLRDKLKEA
-138 DSGMTRNSVLF
+138 VDNGMTRNNVMF
-149 SKVLAND
+149 SKVATND
-156 TIGSLTDA
+156 SIGSLTDS
-164 MADYITIPNDNR
+164 MADYITIPNDSR
-176 QELLE
+176 QELIE

-186 ERAFRLIQII
+186 ERAFRFIQIL
-196 DEELEVSKIKREIAE
+196 DEELEVAKIKREILE

-224 ILREQMSVIRRELG
+224 ILREQMAVIRRELG
-238 EDGTDEKAEEF
+238 EDGTDEKVDEF
-249 QKRLDEAGCSQEVYD
+249 QKRLDASGCSPEVYE
-264 KIAKEIKNYKSIP
+264 KISKEIKNYKSIP
-277 ISSMESSV
+277 LSSMESSV
-285 AANYIDVMLSYPW
+285 TANYIDVMLSYPW
-298 SVSTEDNDDIKSA
+298 NIATEENSDIKSA
-311 IEILNKDHYG
+311 IDILDKDHYG

-363 IARATHRKYVRLSL
+363 IARATERKYIRLSL

-402 QSIIKAKV
+402 QSMIKAKV

-419 IDKVSS
+419 IDKVGS

-439 DGEQNREF
+439 DSEQNNEF
-447 NDHYMAVPVDLSNVL
+447 NDHYMGVPVDLSNVL

-468 DISAIPG
+468 DISTIPG

-495 NIARLYLIDKTR
+495 NIAKLYLVDKTR
-507 ENNGLSK
+507 ERNGLTK
-514 SQFKMDAGSIKDVIR
+514 IQFKMDAGAIRDIIR

-536 VRNLERSIDK
+536 VRNLERNIDK
-546 ACRKACRKLLT
+546 VCRKACRKILA
-557 GEIDAAKITKKNIQD
+557 GEIETAKITKKNIQD
-572 YLGPYKYKD
+572 YIGPYKYKD
-581 EKGNLKDRV
+581 EKNNLKDRV
-590 GAVTGLAWTA
+590 GVVTGLAWTA

-613 PGTGALQ
+613 PGSGAVQ

-654 AKHDFH
+654 TKHDFH

-686 IFGVPVDGKTAMTG
+686 IFSAPVDGKTAMTG

-719 AAKMQGIK
+719 AAKLQGVK
-727 KVLIPEA
+727 RVLIPAA

-746 VDGLDIHLVNK
+746 VSGLEIHLVDK
-757 MKQVLD
+757 MRQVLD
-763 YALVGGTNGCK
+763 YALVR
-774 KC
+774 

>member
-1 MSEQVKNIAMIS
+1 MNKEIKNIAMIS
-13 LEDGV
+13 LKDGV
-18 AMPGLS
+18 AMPGVS

-36 AVKYTVKED
+36 AVKRTVKDD
-45 SYVFLANPMPD
+45 SYIFLATPTSE
-56 KVAGKVVFYPVGVV
+56 KIAGKVTFYPVGVI
-70 AKIKQYVRNSNKT
+70 ARIKQYVRNTNKT
-83 MRVLMQSV
+83 MRVLLQSV
-91 KRAKLVEYKKNT
+91 KRAQLIEYNKDT
-103 CYMCSVQELEDKDD
+103 CYMCSVHEIDEKDEV
-117 TTADERKA
+117 TADEKRA
-125 IMSLLRDKLRESA
+125 ILSLLRDKLKEA
-138 DSGMTRNSVLF
+138 VDNGMTRNNVMF
-149 SKVLAND
+149 SKVAAND
-156 TIGSLTDA
+156 SIGSLTDS
-164 MADYITIPNDNR
+164 MADYITIPNDSR
-176 QELLE
+176 QELIE

-186 ERAFRLIQII
+186 ERAFRFIQIL
-196 DEELEVSKIKREIAE
+196 DEELEVAKIKREILE

-224 ILREQMSVIRRELG
+224 ILREQMAVIRRELG
-238 EDGTDEKAEEF
+238 EDGTDEKVDEF
-249 QKRLDEAGCSQEVYD
+249 QKRLDASGCSPEVYE
-264 KIAKEIKNYKSIP
+264 KISKEIKNYKSIP
-277 ISSMESSV
+277 LSSMESSV
-285 AANYIDVMLSYPW
+285 TANYIDVMLSYPW
-298 SVSTEDNDDIKSA
+298 NIATEENADIKSA
-311 IEILNKDHYG
+311 IDILNKDHYG

-363 IARATHRKYVRLSL
+363 IARATERKYIRLSL

-402 QSIIKAKV
+402 QSMIKAKV

-419 IDKVSS
+419 IDKVGS

-439 DGEQNREF
+439 DSEQNNEF
-447 NDHYMAVPVDLSNVL
+447 NDHYMGVPVDLSNVL

-468 DISAIPG
+468 DISTIPG

-495 NIARLYLIDKTR
+495 NIAKLYLVDKTR
-507 ENNGLSK
+507 ERNGLTK
-514 SQFKMDAGSIKDVIR
+514 IQFKMDAGAIRDIIR

-536 VRNLERSIDK
+536 VRNLERNIDK
-546 ACRKACRKLLT
+546 VCRKACRKILA
-557 GEIDAAKITKKNIQD
+557 GEIETAKITKKNIQD
-572 YLGPYKYKD
+572 YIGPYKYKD
-581 EKGNLKDRV
+581 EKNNLKDRV
-590 GAVTGLAWTA
+590 GVVTGLAWTA

-613 PGTGALQ
+613 PGSGAVQ

-654 AKHDFH
+654 TKHDFH

-686 IFGVPVDGKTAMTG
+686 IFSAPVDGKTAMTG
-700 EITLRGEVLPIGG
+700 EITLRGEVLHIGG

-719 AAKMQGIK
+719 AAKLQGVK
-727 KVLIPEA
+727 RVLIPAA
-734 NESDYLQLDSDI
+734 NESDYLQLDFDI
-746 VDGLDIHLVNK
+746 VSGLEIHLVDK
-757 MKQVLD
+757 MRQVLD
-763 YALVGGTNGCK
+763 YALVR
-774 KC
+774 

>member
-1 MSEQVKNIAMIS
+1 MSEEIKKMAMIS

-18 AMPGLS
+18 AMPGVS

-36 AVKYTVKED
+36 AVKRTVKDD
-45 SYVFLANPMPD
+45 SYIFLANPMPE
-56 KVAGKVVFYPVGVV
+56 KIAGKVAFYPVGVI
-70 AKIKQYVRNSNKT
+70 ARIKQYVRNTNKT
-83 MRVLMQSV
+83 MRVLLQSV
-91 KRAKLVEYKKNT
+91 KRAQLIEYNKDT
-103 CYMCSVQELEDKDD
+103 CYMCSVREIEEKDD
-117 TTADERKA
+117 ATADEHRA
-125 IMSLLRDKLRESA
+125 IVSLLRDKLKEAA
-138 DSGMTRNSVLF
+138 DNGMTRNNVMF
-149 SKVLAND
+149 SKVAAND
-156 TIGSLTDA
+156 SIGSLTDS
-164 MADYITIPNDNR
+164 MADYITIPNENR
-176 QELLE
+176 QELVE
-181 LVDVK
+181 LLDVK
-186 ERAFRLIQII
+186 ERAFRLIQIL
-196 DEELEVSKIKREIAE
+196 DEELEVAKIKREILE

-224 ILREQMSVIRRELG
+224 ILREQMAVIRRELG
-238 EDGTDEKAEEF
+238 EDGTDEKVDEF
-249 QKRLDEAGCSQEVYD
+249 QKRLDASGCSPEVYE
-264 KIAKEIKNYKSIP
+264 KISKEIKNYKSIP
-277 ISSMESSV
+277 LSSMESSV
-285 AANYIDVMLSYPW
+285 TANYIDVMLSYPW
-298 SVSTEDNDDIKSA
+298 NVQTEENADIKSA
-311 IEILNKDHYG
+311 IDILDKDHYG

-363 IARATHRKYVRLSL
+363 IARATERKYIRLSL

-402 QSIIKAKV
+402 QSMIKAKV

-439 DGEQNREF
+439 DSEQNSEF
-447 NDHYMAVPVDLSNVL
+447 NDHYMGVPVDLSNVL

-468 DISAIPG
+468 DISTIPG

-495 NIARLYLIDKTR
+495 NIAKLYLVDKTR

-514 SQFKMDAGSIKDVIR
+514 SQFKMDAGAIRDIIR

-536 VRNLERSIDK
+536 VRNLERNIDK
-546 ACRKACRKLLT
+546 VCRKACRKILA
-557 GEIDAAKITKKNIQD
+557 GEIETAKITKKNIQD

-581 EKGNLKDRV
+581 EKNSLKDRV

-613 PGTGALQ
+613 PGSGAVQ

-654 AKHDFH
+654 TKHDFH

-686 IFGVPVDGKTAMTG
+686 IFGVLVDGKTAMTG

-719 AAKMQGIK
+719 AAKLQGVK
-727 KVLIPEA
+727 RVLIPAA

-746 VDGLDIHLVNK
+746 VSGLEIHLVDK
-757 MKQVLD
+757 MRQVLD
-763 YALVGGTNGCK
+763 YALVR
-774 KC
+774 